1 MLPLAM
7 QAQGKRYYVTKEAEK
22 VTEQGD
28 GSSWSTAMTLQQA
41 IDRAEAG
48 DEIWVKGYEAAGGEN
63 SYVVPDQ
70 NGFTLKSGVSL
81 YGGFS
86 GKEQTVND
94 REVIDKK
101 AYRMKYRT
109 VLTGDINRND
119 AVKDASLIFPG
130 NATRGDNARH
140 VLTLN
145 LEPTQTSGNN
155 NTLPTVVNGVTI
167 ARGHYSGDGGVGA
180 GIYVMGDNS
189 GGGIYRIERCFFIE
203 NYANQGGALY
213 VSNTV
218 KNVNGQECL
227 IDRCGFFNNAAG
239 ERAVAENQGGAVWL
253 AGAGTIVNTAIFNN
267 ENGGVRL
274 ENRAARVVNSTI
286 VRNTGSG
293 ADGSEAYVYNTVIWG
308 NSLLSTSDNVKP
320 GFDHCAYP
328 EANPGGTDGQ
338 GNVYLAAKNN
348 EDGGPHFSSP
358 SLKTGF
364 DTDYDILHS
373 LYPLWTWE
381 PMEATPLVD
390 AGNDGAYAAGTYGS
404 VDLNGDRRQQG
415 TIDIGAFEYQP
426 VAAGRIRYVMQG
438 GTGDGT
444 SWTNASGDIQRM
456 IDELADN
463 NPGGLPGEV
472 WIAAGEYE
480 PQTQLISNAS
490 YSASFRM
497 RDGISVYG
505 GFAGGETSKTA
516 RTMKTKPEGEE
527 AMPWEFEHTTVLKA
541 AYYDRKNLTLNGNKW
556 TLTSDSRHVVWFA
569 PMQDED
575 PFTQVTTLDGVT
587 IMGGYAQGGTGLDD
601 FYTDRGAGVYMDGE
615 NAYLT
620 NCTVTENN
628 ATGNGGGVYL
638 RNGRVQSSLI
648 YNNNSDQ
655 NGGGVYVDDQGLVH
669 RSMLANNSA
678 RNGAGVYLDNSDEA
692 QLLPEYLILSTCVV
706 SNNTAS
712 GNGAV
717 YCNQGGVLL
726 QNTIVNNKCV
736 TATDLTDP
744 NASQTGG
751 VYINYYALV
760 INSVLWNNIMQST
773 GTNIPMYAKN
783 PDANRVRFLYNAM
796 SGVNNAVWNDIRQE
810 QTLSL
815 VDENKGGEN
824 TIGPR
829 FEEPAQGSEFG
840 STFLESAVGILALL
854 GSSDNFQA
862 RTVSYFW
869 KPINGS
875 NLWAR
880 GMALGQLPTEVVLAP
895 EIDIAGG
902 LFAQKPA
909 VGAFHVERSQIVP
922 ALEDGNTLVVYV
934 DAACTE
940 PEHHGSS
947 WATAYR
953 SLNDAIAFF
962 AGLATGSETF
972 TGNGT
977 EQSDD
982 DYGRHTVD
990 ASTKF
995 EIRVLEGN
1003 LWPRYAFVNEDP
1015 KTATLDILAM
1025 PGDRQLRIV
1034 GGYPEEIK
1042 TDAAAQRDPLN
1053 HRSQLNGNTG
1063 GSTLEDG
1070 LYHVVTVEPGAR
1082 VVLDGFHI
1090 INGYAAGTATLQYGA
1105 GMFVRQDATVTA
1117 ANCIF
1122 ENNTAATGA
1131 AIYAADAASLTLQNC
1146 VVNNNTNTDASA
1158 PVIQTA
1164 QSGNLVMQH
1173 VTVVNNVGAAPATMG
1188 STSFSAGNVNALENG
1203 TTDGMN
1209 NNLTLAT
1216 TDETGAKNF
1225 ANPTN
1230 KAGATLGFDTY
1241 LGGYSSFRPL
1251 TSSAEA
1257 GNNIINQASGTD
1269 VTAIPTDITAIN
1281 DRDLGGVPDL
1291 GAYEADLPKAG
1302 RIYYVRTNGSD
1313 NNNGLS
1319 WGTAFATVRKAVET
1333 ANDGIIINGEKP
1345 QVWVA
1350 AGTYAQS
1357 PKTGSDNC
1365 FEILDGV
1372 NVYGA
1377 FPKTGN
1383 PGMDDRHP
1391 FISDY
1396 VYNNYAGT
1404 YSPDDYETILTHSST
1419 SGNRRVLGQAD
1430 EYNPVRFGGSEPSYR
1445 YEQVGE
1451 GEGNYIYRENA
1462 EYKHV
1467 GSGKGD
1473 YYLSANGGEYVPA
1486 SKELCDYLRAETA
1499 GYYETTSKT
1508 LTHKYVAN
1516 YERSASS
1523 GGFRPQTKNFVY
1535 VGSGKGEYRIY
1546 TSWGRTLY
1554 EERSGGGYSEFT
1566 GAGYY
1571 EATQDVATH
1580 AYCQVGEYI
1589 KVNKGQGNLILTTKG
1604 YNNVGSGYGDYQLL
1618 AAGYVEVP
1626 MGEGNYI
1633 RTADGVFTYGAT
1645 WDGFTLYNGYL
1656 DSDDLK
1662 YINSS
1667 YARDGGA
1674 GARIFTGVTL
1684 SNCIVTGNKND
1695 ASTTGNYTSAT
1706 QTRGGG
1712 VYCDEGTLVNCYIIN
1727 NTLGKSQQYTSY
1739 GGGCYMFSGTAYN
1752 CVISENKT
1760 NGYHTDGAGIFIE
1773 NAEFYNNTIVKNTSN
1788 GTARGNGGICIWT
1801 SGPSSQLT
1809 IYNCIVLGN
1818 SALTGDMI
1826 GSGDIAVSSNG
1837 GYINC
1842 NYSITSNVTNASRN
1856 NGAITYN
1863 NSVVKSTSIFT
1874 DYNNG
1879 NYRLGSMDGV
1889 NMGIDEP
1896 VVNGK
1901 TINLA
1906 DYTDMD
1912 FTDRIKDCRVD
1923 AGAYERNN
1931 ADNVAPENQNGR
1943 YVYYVTWNG
1952 AGSMVANSLANAACA
1967 EKLQIVLDAAGEQKK
1982 NNPSA
1987 EVVVKVAGYED
1998 FVYHANTLAN
2008 VNDPMSYS
2016 YTVPYGVVLEG
2027 GYSDQDNNWNDDGSR
2042 NAMERPTK
2050 LSAVYEG
2057 TTTTQ
2062 AVNGYHAVTFGGK
2075 PDNWQGD
2082 AQTVIDGVWLVDGS
2096 ATSMAGAGSDNTRGG
2111 GAIVPAGAHVRN
2123 CVVTGNAAVEGG
2135 GLYLMPGATVSGTLV
2150 YGNSA
2155 DNGAGVYADNTDLD
2169 VDTGGN
2175 RSHIIS
2181 CTIAGNEAA
2190 DGGGGLY
2197 LEDGASMQVNTVV
2210 WGNTAPTGN
2219 NVSGVTGQPFADTR
2233 LARVYNITGKTEFYP
2248 FNNCFIESMELPSDF
2263 INTSMQSDADV
2274 YFADVDDEHIDYRL
2288 KELSPLIKHGMDD
2301 KYFDGFISE
2310 FNIAESDMEG
2320 RPRYEDV
2327 GKLDAGAFAYSG
2339 GILPDELF
2347 TRIFVSQGTNVK
2359 LSDGAKMLDYLGR
2372 SFYTS
2377 FPTLEDALAYIRK
2390 MRENGTDGANDDTP
2404 FEILV
2409 ARGTY
2414 KPTNMRTDAASGVAH
2429 DQRLYS
2435 FVVPQN
2441 VSIYGGFEGNENYS
2455 SDDQLTSIPAEE
2467 GNLEIKYDENINN
2480 LLSKRTFSDFNGNGI
2495 EEPWELEQQTILSGA
2510 INASATARNVY
2521 HVLFTND
2528 TDATHGVV
2536 LDGLTV
2542 MDGETYHE
2550 MSNASEQNE
2559 AGRGGGLYSNG
2570 VGYTISRCRFLNNFG
2585 VRGGAVFMRD
2595 ARLNVIGSMFA
2606 GNGTVDNYT
2615 TAVQYQTPRGGAIF
2629 LSGVSSEKSD
2639 AALFAVNSLFVNN
2652 ETAGEGGAI
2661 GTNYA
2666 EGIVTN
2672 YDPVINLMNCT
2683 FARNK
2688 AKTNAVI
2695 YNHNGKSKMT
2705 NTLLWGNESETYDG
2719 ETDTQHFIISH
2730 SASDYNYGKLFGG
2743 TDGKPGSTAGDG
2755 NILLSETNNDTFGPR
2770 FTSPST
2776 TAGVAGNS
2784 STNLWNPAAISVV
2797 TDKGDGLNPDD
2808 NNNNTEDA
2816 YTEWFT
2822 ESNTGLTDY
2831 AKTYM
2836 NGSYDRYS
2844 GPLNYD
2850 ENGNLIIKRTIDI
2863 GVYEYQYESNFQN
2876 MVAIYV
2882 ATEEA
2887 GRKDGSDWA
2896 NATSDLRG
2904 AIVGASNP
2912 KQNGGDRT
2920 IYVRDGVYE
2929 LDRLSGGAAFTAN
2942 ITDNASINWNG
2953 LTIKGSCTGVGLG
2966 DEAQQ
2971 DFSNQSVIRNHAAT
2985 TTNQLMAVRAN
2996 SGKYVRIEGF
3006 TFINES
3012 YGGTGIDATTND
3024 ANSTFILANS
3034 ALRQTAT
3041 GVNISGNTGS
3051 VLIYNTLFAD
3061 GRTGL
3066 NVPSGAGN
3074 VTLVNTTFAN
3084 NSVADMNDGL
3094 SNVYNS
3100 VSWKNTAQNMQET
3113 EGHSNKVFT
3122 FTGEATDNNADIQNG
3137 PNFVDPLNTD
3147 ASLRDY
3153 HIRPSLTLL
3162 NKGDNAL
3169 YAKHVLNDGDAS
3181 LANEKD
3187 LGNNARVTD
3196 TDTSIDIGAYE
3207 YEAPLQPI
3215 VYVRADLSIQ
3225 NPDGKSWDT
3234 ALGDLQGAADL
3245 ASIYA
3250 HDDEEKTG
3258 YVFVDRSVKDADL
3271 RITLPRTK
3279 VYGGMN
3285 RETSDVDYDENGTI
3299 DNNKVKQVV
3308 DDLLNERAGLIE
3320 RTSTYRSTLRDV
3332 TVNAEGSVVDGF
3344 EVNGS
3349 AAVNNGYLSTSVVK
3363 GNVTGE
3369 DGGILYNSL
3378 VYGNVSGVKTV
3389 NVTATASADGTADGT
3404 IDAAKGNANNR
3415 AGVTETNTYVT
3426 SDDWKYQLMETSEDI
3441 DGGTLQDLNLKPYT
3455 DMVGHSRDIAGNKRI
3470 RDGVDNGC
3478 FETWNITADAS
3489 VTDTDYP
3496 HGQSVVYVRAGSGT
3510 DAEGAELT
3518 VEGAELT
3525 VEKKYTESSPFN
3537 PGVLLLEHRAG
3548 LRVVGN
3554 GEDDGGAYGDDG
3566 NNVGLSYVIVER
3578 SVPEGKVD
3586 MAYVPFNA
3594 TIQANGVTLKRY
3606 DAAKRAGYDYTFN
3619 GTDGAWTD
3627 FAGTSYTYGDK
3638 ERYGLLLDNTAGGNI
3653 AHVRFVGKGDDRST
3667 YVYREGKGMVKNII
3681 LKKESYSDPWLTPSD
3696 AGKKFTHKENMSWN
3710 LFGSPYL
3717 CAMNY
3722 DDMEYG
3728 RVIYGY
3734 QNDNYYVTVNTDV
3747 ETTPVGHIPAG
3758 DAVFTQTATLKDYE
3772 TFGVSPRGGEKSG
3785 EAYENKAEVKLS
3797 VARTGETRAADG
3809 GEAQADV
3816 LQLGAVEPAEARTDF
3831 DMGADGVKWMADG
3844 VAQIYAVQG
3853 GGRYSLL
3860 SAVNV
3865 EGKVAVG
3872 VSVPEAGMYTIAVPD
3887 DCLADGYETVVL
3899 EDNVAHKTVD
3909 LLEGG
3914 YDFTTAVPG
3923 DIEGRFAVSFNRMVD
3938 DGRNEGIR
3946 AYSAQPGMVRVE
3958 GVEAGDRIS
3967 VYSADGIMVAQRV
3980 AASSA
3985 EDISA
3990 SVAAVAVVKV
4000 ERDGKTVKTVK
4011 LKIKN

>member
-109 VLTGDINRND
+109 VLTGDIGRD
-119 AVKDASLIFPG
+119 DSVKDASLIFPG
-130 NATRGDNARH
+130 NATRGDNALH

-145 LEPTQTSGNN
+145 LEPTPQSGNN

-180 GIYVMGDNS
+180 GIYVTGDNS

-267 ENGGVRL
+267 DNGGVL
-274 ENRAARVVNSTI
+274 LGSNAAKVVNSTI
-286 VRNTGSG
+286 ARNTGSG

-308 NSLLSTSDNVKP
+308 NSLLTSTDQTRP

-328 EANPGGTDGQ
+328 EANAEGEPAN

-426 VAAGRIRYVMQG
+426 VAAGRIRYVKQG

-505 GFAGGETSKTA
+505 GFAGGEASKTE
-516 RTMKTKPEGEE
+516 RTMKQKATGEE

-773 GTNIPMYAKN
+773 DTNIPMYAKN
-783 PDANRVRFLYNAM
+783 PAANRVRFLYNAM

-815 VDENKGGEN
+815 VDKNKGGEN

-840 STFLESAVGILALL
+840 STSLENAVGILALL

-962 AGLATGSETF
+962 AGLTDQSSITIFNNGNEQAGWTGFNNIT
-972 TGNGT
+972 NL
-977 EQSDD
+977 
-982 DYGRHTVD
+982 
-990 ASTKF
+990 

-1105 GMFVRQDATVTA
+1105 GMFVRQGATVTA

-1164 QSGNLVMQH
+1164 QDASLTMQH
-1173 VTVVNNVGAAPATMG
+1173 VTVVNNVGAAPENNSLYA
-1188 STSFSAGNVNALENG
+1188 TSFSAGNVNAPENG
-1203 TTDGMN
+1203 TTGGMN
-1209 NNLTLAT
+1209 NTLTLAT
-1216 TDETGAKNF
+1216 IGETGAKNF

-1257 GNNIINQASGTD
+1257 GNNIINQASGTSASL
-1269 VTAIPTDITAIN
+1269 TTDITVVNA
-1281 DRDLGGVPDL
+1281 RDLGGVPDL

-1302 RIYYVRTNGSD
+1302 EVIYVTPTGSGTKDGSSWNNAIAGNTVYDVESSSITNIPTSDTRYAGFYDVNSRPYGEKSNASKLFFDYLDEDDMSQANVTYSTRTIDGVTHITSITGIDIKNERKEQYVS
-1313 NNNGLS
+1313 GLQY
-1319 WGTAFATVRKAVET
+1319 AVEKAAVKAAQT
-1333 ANDGIIINGEKP
+1333 GKNA

-1350 AGTYAQS
+1350 GGTYTDWKGFVIRDRVDVLGGF
-1357 PKTGSDNC
+1357 PNEGKP
-1365 FEILDGV
+1365 
-1372 NVYGA
+1372 GA
-1377 FPKTGN
+1377 
-1383 PGMDDRHP
+1383 DDRHP
-1391 FISDY
+1391 LLSGYIPANKRDASLDK
-1396 VYNNYAGT
+1396 T
-1404 YSPDDYETILTHSST
+1404 KYETIIQVSSEKPYIENNDGSYSANNLPGRVRKHVLFQPDVCLPT
-1419 SGNRRVLGQAD
+1419 LSPSGRESYSHVWSVDGGYWPWGSESWDALEERTNSINVDDNLSNTYRYNRPSGYQNGKYV
-1430 EYNPVRFGGSEPSYR
+1430 EYN
-1445 YEQVGE
+1445 
-1451 GEGNYIYRENA
+1451 
-1462 EYKHV
+1462 
-1467 GSGKGD
+1467 
-1473 YYLSANGGEYVPA
+1473 
-1486 SKELCDYLRAETA
+1486 
-1499 GYYETTSKT
+1499 
-1508 LTHKYVAN
+1508 
-1516 YERSASS
+1516 
-1523 GGFRPQTKNFVY
+1523 
-1535 VGSGKGEYRIY
+1535 
-1546 TSWGRTLY
+1546 
-1554 EERSGGGYSEFT
+1554 
-1566 GAGYY
+1566 
-1571 EATQDVATH
+1571 
-1580 AYCQVGEYI
+1580 
-1589 KVNKGQGNLILTTKG
+1589 
-1604 YNNVGSGYGDYQLL
+1604 
-1618 AAGYVEVP
+1618 
-1626 MGEGNYI
+1626 
-1633 RTADGVFTYGAT
+1633 GAT
-1645 WDGFTLYNGYL
+1645 WDGFTIRHGYL
-1656 DSDDLK
+1656 T
-1662 YINSS
+1662 S
-1667 YARDGGA
+1667 YSANRDGGA
-1674 GARIFTGVTL
+1674 GVRMFRGVTL
-1684 SNCIVTGNKND
+1684 RNCVVADNYINYYGERNSGSAGMGAGIYSDGSNSYIINCFVLNNVNNNPNSSGGGANLMVGTSYNSVFAN
-1695 ASTTGNYTSAT
+1695 NYSEKD
-1706 QTRGGG
+1706 GGG
-1712 VYCDEGTLVNCYIIN
+1712 VFL
-1727 NTLGKSQQYTSY
+1727 
-1739 GGGCYMFSGTAYN
+1739 
-1752 CVISENKT
+1752 
-1760 NGYHTDGAGIFIE
+1760 E
-1773 NAEFYNNTIVKNTSN
+1773 NAHFYNNTVAYNTI
-1788 GTARGNGGICIWT
+1788 GWGNGGGIRQWT
-1801 SGPSSQLT
+1801 RDRGDGLEQEMLLFNT
-1809 IYNCIVLGN
+1809 ILYGNNKDAIYSEKFTEGSNCYIQTAQNL
-1818 SALTGDMI
+1818 
-1826 GSGDIAVSSNG
+1826 SN
-1837 GYINC
+1837 NL
-1842 NYSITSNVTNASRN
+1842 AS
-1856 NGAITYN
+1856 
-1863 NSVVKSTSIFT
+1863 KFT
-1874 DYNNG
+1874 DTQIGQNLSSPFASANAQTEN
-1879 NYRLGSMDGV
+1879 NYRLST
-1889 NMGIDEP
+1889 NAAYC
-1896 VVNGK
+1896 
-1901 TINLA
+1901 INKGTEEYSLPE
-1906 DYTDMD
+1906 TDVD
-1912 FTDRIKDCRVD
+1912 FTARIKDCAVD
-1923 AGAYERNN
+1923 IGAYEL
-1931 ADNVAPENQNGR
+1931 DNRANTVPQTVGNQR
-1943 YVYYVTWNG
+1943 IYYVTQNG
-1952 AGSMVANSLANAACA
+1952 AGTANASSLDNAACA
-1967 EKLQIVLDAAGEQKK
+1967 EKLQIVLDAAGELKK

-2057 TTTTQ
+2057 TATTQ
-2062 AVNGYHAVTFGGK
+2062 AVNGYHAVTFGNK
-2075 PDNWQGD
+2075 PEGWTGTGENAD

-2096 ATSMAGAGSDNTRGG
+2096 ATSMAGGGDDTRGG
-2111 GAIVPAGAHVRN
+2111 GAIVPAWGHVRN
-2123 CVVTGNAAVEGG
+2123 CVVTGNAAVDGG

-2150 YGNSA
+2150 YGNTA
-2155 DNGAGVYADNTDLD
+2155 TGNGAGIYAENDGAGDDN
-2169 VDTGGN
+2169 
-2175 RSHIIS
+2175 RAHIIS

-2219 NVSGVTGQPFADTR
+2219 NVSGVTGQPFVDTR

-2274 YFADVDDEHIDYRL
+2274 YFADVDDTHSDYRL

-2301 KYFDGFISE
+2301 KYFYGFVSE
-2310 FNIAESDMEG
+2310 FNIAENDMEG

-2339 GILPDELF
+2339 GILPDKLF

-2359 LSDGAKMLDYLGR
+2359 LRDGEKMLDYLGR

-2390 MRENGTDGANDDTP
+2390 MREKGTDGADDDTP

-2414 KPTNMRTDAASGVAH
+2414 KPTNMRTDAAQGVAH

-2441 VSIYGGFEGNENYS
+2441 VSIYGGFEGNGSVENYS
-2455 SDDQLTSIPAEE
+2455 SDDQLTYIPAEE
-2467 GNLEIKYDENINN
+2467 GDLEIKYDENINN

-2521 HVLFTND
+2521 HVLLTND
-2528 TDATHGVV
+2528 TDAAHGVV

-2615 TAVQYQTPRGGAIF
+2615 TAQYQTPRGGAIF

-2666 EGIVTN
+2666 ESVVTN

-2797 TDKGDGLNPDD
+2797 TDKGDGV
-2808 NNNNTEDA
+2808 DA
-2816 YTEWFT
+2816 VNGGISGAYDSWFG
-2822 ESNTGLTDY
+2822 EQSLDGYKYGVDY
-2831 AKTYM
+2831 M
-2836 NGSYDRYS
+2836 GSGYNRYS
-2844 GPLNYD
+2844 GPLDD
-2850 ENGNLIIKRTIDI
+2850 EGNPDDKPIDI
-2863 GVYEYQYESNFQN
+2863 GLYEYQYKNNFQT
-2876 MVAIYV
+2876 MKAIYV
-2882 ATEEA
+2882 ATDE
-2887 GRKDGSDWA
+2887 GDGDGSGRDWA

-2904 AIVGASNP
+2904 AIAGASNP
-2912 KQNGGDRT
+2912 LDEPGART

-2929 LDRLSGGAAFTAN
+2929 LDRLSGGTAFTAN
-2942 ITDNASINWNG
+2942 LSNSDLSDG

-3061 GRTGL
+3061 GGTGL
-3066 NVPSGAGN
+3066 NVQSGADN

-3084 NSVADMNDGL
+3084 NSVADMNTGL

-3100 VSWKNTAQNMQET
+3100 VSWNNIAHNMQET

-3122 FTGEATDNNADIQNG
+3122 FKGEATDNNADIQNG
-3137 PNFVDPLNTD
+3137 PNFVDPLNAD
-3147 ASLRDY
+3147 VSLRDY

-3162 NKGDNAL
+3162 NKGNNAL
-3169 YAKHVLNDGDAS
+3169 YAQHVLNGRDAS

-3187 LGNNARVTD
+3187 LGNNARV

-3215 VYVRADLSIQ
+3215 VYVRAGLSIQ

-3250 HDDEEKTG
+3250 HDDEKKTG

-3285 RETSDVDYDENGTI
+3285 RERSDVDYDENGTI

-3349 AAVNNGYLSTSVVK
+3349 AAVNNGYLSTSVVN
-3363 GNVTGE
+3363 GNVTGAH
-3369 DGGILYNSL
+3369 DGILYNSL
-3378 VYGNVSGVKTV
+3378 VYGNVSDVKAV
-3389 NVTATASADGTADGT
+3389 NVTATASADGTATGT
-3404 IDAAKGNANNR
+3404 IAEATGNANNR

-3426 SDDWKYQLMETSEDI
+3426 SDDWKYQLMETSGDI
-3441 DGGTLQDLNLKPYT
+3441 DGGTLQDLKPYT

-3470 RDGVDNGC
+3470 RDKVDNGC

-3518 VEGAELT
+3518 VE
-3525 VEKKYTESSPFN
+3525 KKYTESSPFN

-3548 LRVVGN
+3548 LRVKGN
-3554 GEDDGGAYGDDG
+3554 GEADGDTYGDDG
-3566 NNVGLSYVIVER
+3566 NNVGLSYVIMER
-3578 SVPEGKVD
+3578 DVPVNGVD
-3586 MAYVPFNA
+3586 MAFAPFNA

-3722 DDMEYG
+3722 SDLQYG
-3728 RVIYGY
+3728 RVLYGY
-3734 QNDNYYVTVNTDV
+3734 KDGYQTVKTYGDYGAIV
-3747 ETTPVGHIPAG
+3747 DGHIPAG
-3758 DAVFTQTATLKDYE
+3758 SAVFTQTATLRDEEIFTVKQPS
-3772 TFGVSPRGGEKSG
+3772 GSKSG
-3785 EAYENKAEVKLS
+3785 DAFAKMSPLS
-3797 VARTGETRAADG
+3797 VAVYPAGTVADNG
-3809 GEAQADV
+3809 VTPDI
-3816 LQLGAVEPAEARTDF
+3816 LQLEAVAASEARNEF
-3831 DMGADGVKWMADG
+3831 DMSADGVKWMAG
-3844 VAQIYAVQG
+3844 GEAQIYATRS

-3860 SAVNV
+3860 SAVSID
-3865 EGKVAVG
+3865 GKVAVG
-3872 VSVPEAGMYTIAVPD
+3872 VTVPEPGMYTIAVPD
-3887 DCLADGYETVVL
+3887 DCMAEDYETVVL
-3899 EDNVAHKTVD
+3899 EDAVTGRTVD

-3914 YDFTTAVPG
+3914 YDFTTVEEG
-3923 DIEGRFAVSFNRMVD
+3923 DIIGRFNISFNRKAAA
-3938 DGRNEGIR
+3938 GRRHPRLLHG
-3946 AYSAQPGMVRVE
+3946 
-3958 GVEAGDRIS
+3958 
-3967 VYSADGIMVAQRV
+3967 
-3980 AASSA
+3980 
-3985 EDISA
+3985 
-3990 SVAAVAVVKV
+3990 
-4000 ERDGKTVKTVK
+4000 
-4011 LKIKN
+4011 

>member
-1 MLPLAM
+1 MTKTLRALYILAAFAMLPLAM

-22 VTEQGD
+22 AQTQGD

-41 IDRAEAG
+41 IGTATAG
-48 DEIWVKGYEAAGGEN
+48 DEIWVKGYEAAGGGN
-63 SYVVPDQ
+63 SYVVPE
-70 NGFTLKSGVSL
+70 GGYTLKSGVSL

-86 GKEQTVND
+86 GEDGNTIDN

-109 VLTGDINRND
+109 VLTGDINRD
-119 AVKDASLIFPG
+119 DSVKGASLIFPG
-130 NATRGDNARH
+130 NATRGDNAKH

-145 LEPTQTSGNN
+145 LEPTSQSGNN

-167 ARGHYSGDGGVGA
+167 ARGHYPGDGGVGA
-180 GIYVMGDNS
+180 GIYVTGDNS
-189 GGGIYRIERCFFIE
+189 RGGIYRIERCFFIE

-227 IDRCGFFNNAAG
+227 IDRCGFLNNAAG

-286 VRNTGSG
+286 ARNTGSG

-426 VAAGRIRYVMQG
+426 VAAGRIRYVKQG

-456 IDELADN
+456 IDDLADN
-463 NPGGLPGEV
+463 NPGGQPGEV
-472 WIAAGEYE
+472 WIAEGEYE

-505 GFAGGETSKTA
+505 GFAGGEASKTE
-516 RTMKTKPEGEE
+516 RKLKTKPEGEE
-527 AMPWEFEHTTVLKA
+527 VMPWEFEHTTVLKA

-587 IMGGYAQGGTGLDD
+587 IMGGYAQGNTGLDD

-615 NAYLT
+615 NAHLT

-692 QLLPEYLILSTCVV
+692 QLLPEYLMLSTCVV

-840 STFLESAVGILALL
+840 YTTLESAVGILASL

-1063 GSTLEDG
+1063 GSALEDG

-1131 AIYAADAASLTLQNC
+1131 AIYAADAAILTLQNC
-1146 VVNNNTNTDASA
+1146 VVNNNTNTDVSA

-1188 STSFSAGNVNALENG
+1188 STSFSAGNTSGNS
-1203 TTDGMN
+1203 
-1209 NNLTLAT
+1209 LTSIETIDEKGAT
-1216 TDETGAKNF
+1216 NF

-1230 KAGATLGFDTY
+1230 GKGATLGFDTY

-1404 YSPDDYETILTHSST
+1404 YSPDDYETILTPSST
-1419 SGNRRVLGQAD
+1419 SGNRRVLGQED

-1451 GEGNYIYRENA
+1451 
-1462 EYKHV
+1462 
-1467 GSGKGD
+1467 
-1473 YYLSANGGEYVPA
+1473 
-1486 SKELCDYLRAETA
+1486 
-1499 GYYETTSKT
+1499 
-1508 LTHKYVAN
+1508 
-1516 YERSASS
+1516 
-1523 GGFRPQTKNFVY
+1523 
-1535 VGSGKGEYRIY
+1535 
-1546 TSWGRTLY
+1546 
-1554 EERSGGGYSEFT
+1554 
-1566 GAGYY
+1566 
-1571 EATQDVATH
+1571 
-1580 AYCQVGEYI
+1580 
-1589 KVNKGQGNLILTTKG
+1589 
-1604 YNNVGSGYGDYQLL
+1604 
-1618 AAGYVEVP
+1618 
-1626 MGEGNYI
+1626 GEGNYI

-1656 DSDDLK
+1656 DSDDLQ

-1695 ASTTGNYTSAT
+1695 ASKTGNSIYAT

-1788 GTARGNGGICIWT
+1788 GTVRGNGGICIWT

-1818 SALTGDMI
+1818 SALTGNMI

-1952 AGSMVANSLANAACA
+1952 AESMVANSLANAACA

-2062 AVNGYHAVTFGGK
+2062 AVNGYHAVTFGNK
-2075 PDNWQGD
+2075 PEGWTGTGENAD

-2096 ATSMAGAGSDNTRGG
+2096 ATSMAGGGDDTRGG
-2111 GAIVPAGAHVRN
+2111 GAIVPAWGHVRN
-2123 CVVTGNAAVEGG
+2123 CVVTGNAAVDGG

-2150 YGNSA
+2150 YGNTA
-2155 DNGAGVYADNTDLD
+2155 TGNGAGIYADNENVTD
-2169 VDTGGN
+2169 GS
-2175 RSHIIS
+2175 RSHVIS
-2181 CTIAGNEAA
+2181 CTIADNTASGS
-2190 DGGGGLY
+2190 GGGLY

-2274 YFADVDDEHIDYRL
+2274 YFADVDDEHSDYRL

-2301 KYFDGFISE
+2301 KYFDDFVSE
-2310 FNIAESDMEG
+2310 FNVAAADMQGTERNEG
-2320 RPRYEDV
+2320 V

-2339 GILPDELF
+2339 GILPDKLF

-2359 LSDGAKMLDYLGR
+2359 LSEGKDMLDYLGR

-2390 MRENGTDGANDDTP
+2390 MRENRTDGANYDTP

-2455 SDDQLTSIPAEE
+2455 SDDQLPYIPAEE
-2467 GNLEIKYDENINN
+2467 GDLEITYDENINN

-2521 HVLFTND
+2521 HVLLTND
-2528 TDATHGVV
+2528 TDATHGIV

-2542 MDGETYHE
+2542 MDGETYHK

-2730 SASDYNYGKLFGG
+2730 SASDYNYGNLFGG

-2797 TDKGDGLNPDD
+2797 TDKGDGV
-2808 NNNNTEDA
+2808 DA
-2816 YTEWFT
+2816 VNGGISGAYDSWFG
-2822 ESNTGLTDY
+2822 EQSLDGYKYGVDY
-2831 AKTYM
+2831 M
-2836 NGSYDRYS
+2836 GSGYNRYS
-2844 GPLNYD
+2844 GPLDD
-2850 ENGNLIIKRTIDI
+2850 EGNPDDKPIDI
-2863 GVYEYQYESNFQN
+2863 GLYEYQYKNNFQT
-2876 MVAIYV
+2876 MKAIYV
-2882 ATEEA
+2882 ATDE
-2887 GRKDGSDWA
+2887 GDGDGSGRDWA

-2904 AIVGASNP
+2904 AIAGASNP
-2912 KQNGGDRT
+2912 LDEPGART

-2929 LDRLSGGAAFTAN
+2929 LERLSGGTAFTAN
-2942 ITDNASINWNG
+2942 LSGSDLYGG

-2971 DFSNQSVIRNHAAT
+2971 DFSNQSIIRNYEGT
-2985 TTNQLMAVRAN
+2985 TTGQLLSVRAN
-2996 SGKYVRIEGF
+2996 SDKYVRIEGF

-3012 YGGTGIDATTND
+3012 GKGIDASTN
-3024 ANSTFILANS
+3024 SVGSKFTLANS
-3034 ALRQTAT
+3034 ALRMSET
-3041 GVNISGNTGS
+3041 GVDITGNKGS
-3051 VLIYNTLFAD
+3051 VLMYNTLFAD
-3061 GRTGL
+3061 CVTGL
-3066 NVPSGAGN
+3066 NFADNASRADK

-3084 NSVADMNDGL
+3084 NTAADMNQG
-3094 SNVYNS
+3094 SANVYNS
-3100 VSWKNTAQNMQET
+3100 VSWNNKVQNMPGT
-3113 EGHSNKVFT
+3113 EGNNNKVFA
-3122 FTGEATDNNADIQNG
+3122 FDGDASANNTDIENG
-3137 PNFVDPLNTD
+3137 PNFVDPLND
-3147 ASLRDY
+3147 DKSLRDY

-3162 NKGDNAL
+3162 NTGEKKYYITQVLGDG
-3169 YAKHVLNDGDAS
+3169 NDDLLES
-3181 LANEKD
+3181 ERD

-3196 TDTSIDIGAYE
+3196 TGIDIGAYE

-3215 VYVRADLSIQ
+3215 VYVKAGLNIA

-3285 RETSDVDYDENGTI
+3285 RETSDVVYDENGTI
-3299 DNNKVKQVV
+3299 DNDKVEQVV
-3308 DDLLNERAGLIE
+3308 DYLLNERAGLIE
-3320 RTSTYRSTLRDV
+3320 RTSTYRSTLNDV

-3344 EVNGS
+3344 EVNGR

-3363 GNVTGE
+3363 GNVTGA

-3378 VYGNVSGVKTV
+3378 VYGNISGVKAV

-3470 RDGVDNGC
+3470 RDKVDNGC

-3489 VTDTDYP
+3489 VTDDDYP

-3548 LRVVGN
+3548 LRVKGN
-3554 GEDDGGAYGDDG
+3554 GEADGDTYGDDG
-3566 NNVGLSYVIVER
+3566 NNVGLSYVIMER
-3578 SVPEGKVD
+3578 DVPVNGVD
-3586 MAYVPFNA
+3586 MAFAPFNA

-3734 QNDNYYVTVNTDV
+3734 QNDNYDNYVTVNTDV
-3747 ETTPVGHIPAG
+3747 ETTPAGHIPAG

-3785 EAYENKAEVKLS
+3785 AAYGSMAPVELS
-3797 VARTGETRAADG
+3797 ITRTGETRAADG

-3938 DGRNEGIR
+3938 DGCNEGIR

>member
-1 MLPLAM
+1 MTKTLRALYILAAFAMLPLAM

-28 GSSWSTAMTLQQA
+28 GSTWSTAMTLQQA
-41 IDRAEAG
+41 IGTAKAG

-119 AVKDASLIFPG
+119 AVKDANFIFPG
-130 NATRGDNARH
+130 NATRGDNAKH

-145 LEPTQTSGNN
+145 LEPTPQSGNN

-167 ARGHYSGDGGVGA
+167 ARGHYHGDGGVGA
-180 GIYVMGDNS
+180 GIYVTGDNS

-426 VAAGRIRYVMQG
+426 VAAGRIRYVTQG

-444 SWTNASGDIQRM
+444 SWINASGDIQRM

-505 GFAGGETSKTA
+505 GFAGGETSKTE
-516 RTMKTKPEGEE
+516 RTMKQKAPGEE

-569 PMQDED
+569 PMQGEAS
-575 PFTQVTTLDGVT
+575 FTQVTTLDGVT

-678 RNGAGVYLDNSDEA
+678 RNGAGVYLDNSDDKHA
-692 QLLPEYLILSTCVV
+692 LPDYLILSTCVV

-773 GTNIPMYAKN
+773 DTNIPMYAKN
-783 PDANRVRFLYNAM
+783 PAANRVRFLYNAM

-815 VDENKGGEN
+815 VDKNKGGEN

-840 STFLESAVGILALL
+840 STSLENAVGILALL

-962 AGLATGSETF
+962 AGLTDQSSITIFNNGNEQAGWTGFKDIT
-972 TGNGT
+972 NL
-977 EQSDD
+977 
-982 DYGRHTVD
+982 
-990 ASTKF
+990 

-1173 VTVVNNVGAAPATMG
+1173 VTVVNNVGAAPENNSLYA
-1188 STSFSAGNVNALENG
+1188 TSFSAGNVNAPENG
-1203 TTDGMN
+1203 TTGDMN
-1209 NNLTLAT
+1209 NTLTLAT
-1216 TDETGAKNF
+1216 IGETGAKNF

-1404 YSPDDYETILTHSST
+1404 YSPDDYETILTPSST
-1419 SGNRRVLGQAD
+1419 SGNRRVLGQED

-1451 GEGNYIYRENA
+1451 
-1462 EYKHV
+1462 
-1467 GSGKGD
+1467 
-1473 YYLSANGGEYVPA
+1473 
-1486 SKELCDYLRAETA
+1486 
-1499 GYYETTSKT
+1499 
-1508 LTHKYVAN
+1508 
-1516 YERSASS
+1516 
-1523 GGFRPQTKNFVY
+1523 
-1535 VGSGKGEYRIY
+1535 
-1546 TSWGRTLY
+1546 
-1554 EERSGGGYSEFT
+1554 
-1566 GAGYY
+1566 
-1571 EATQDVATH
+1571 
-1580 AYCQVGEYI
+1580 
-1589 KVNKGQGNLILTTKG
+1589 
-1604 YNNVGSGYGDYQLL
+1604 
-1618 AAGYVEVP
+1618 
-1626 MGEGNYI
+1626 GEGNYI

-1656 DSDDLK
+1656 DSDDLQ

-1695 ASTTGNYTSAT
+1695 ASKTGNSIYAT

-1788 GTARGNGGICIWT
+1788 GTERGNGGICIWT

-1982 NNPSA
+1982 NNPSE

-2008 VNDPMSYS
+2008 ANDPMSYS

-2027 GYSDQDNNWNDDGSR
+2027 GYSDQDDNWNDDGSR

-2050 LSAVYEG
+2050 LSAVYER
-2057 TTTTQ
+2057 TATTQ
-2062 AVNGYHAVTFGGK
+2062 AVNGYHAVTFGKK
-2075 PDNWQGD
+2075 PEEWIETGENAD

-2096 ATSMAGAGSDNTRGG
+2096 ATSMAGGGDDTRGG
-2111 GAIVPAGAHVRN
+2111 GAIVPAWGHVRN
-2123 CVVTGNAAVEGG
+2123 CVVTGNAAVDGG

-2150 YGNSA
+2150 YGNTA
-2155 DNGAGVYADNTDLD
+2155 TGNGAGIYAENDGAGDDN
-2169 VDTGGN
+2169 
-2175 RSHIIS
+2175 RAHIIS
-2181 CTIAGNEAA
+2181 CTIAGNEAT

-2219 NVSGVTGQPFADTR
+2219 NVSGVTSGQFADTR
-2233 LARVYNITGKTEFYP
+2233 LAAVYGIQNKTQFYP

-2274 YFADVDDEHIDYRL
+2274 YFADVDDTHSDYRL

-2301 KYFDGFISE
+2301 KYFDDFVSE
-2310 FNIAESDMEG
+2310 FNVAAADMQGTERNEG
-2320 RPRYEDV
+2320 V

-2339 GILPDELF
+2339 GILPDKLF

-2359 LSDGAKMLDYLGR
+2359 LRDGAKMLDYLGR

-2390 MRENGTDGANDDTP
+2390 MRENRTDGANDDTP

-2455 SDDQLTSIPAEE
+2455 SDDQLAYIPAEE
-2467 GNLEIKYDENINN
+2467 EDLNIEYDKNINN

-2521 HVLFTND
+2521 HVLLTND
-2528 TDATHGVV
+2528 TDATHGIV

-2542 MDGETYHE
+2542 MDGETYHK

-2606 GNGTVDNYT
+2606 GNGTVDNYYT
-2615 TAVQYQTPRGGAIF
+2615 TVQYQTPRGGAIF

-2730 SASDYNYGKLFGG
+2730 SASDYNYGNLFGG

-2797 TDKGDGLNPDD
+2797 TDKGDGV
-2808 NNNNTEDA
+2808 DA
-2816 YTEWFT
+2816 VNGGISGAYDSWFG
-2822 ESNTGLTDY
+2822 EQSLDGY
-2831 AKTYM
+2831 KYGVGYM
-2836 NGSYDRYS
+2836 GSGYNRYS
-2844 GPLNYD
+2844 GPLDD
-2850 ENGNLIIKRTIDI
+2850 EGNPDDKPIDI
-2863 GVYEYQYESNFQN
+2863 GLYEYQYKNNFQT
-2876 MVAIYV
+2876 MKAIYV
-2882 ATEEA
+2882 ATDE
-2887 GRKDGSDWA
+2887 GDGDGSGRDWA

-2904 AIVGASNP
+2904 AIAGASNP
-2912 KQNGGDRT
+2912 LDEPGART

-2929 LDRLSGGAAFTAN
+2929 LERLSGGTAFTAN
-2942 ITDNASINWNG
+2942 LSGSDLYGG

-2971 DFSNQSVIRNHAAT
+2971 DFSNQSIIRNYEGT
-2985 TTNQLMAVRAN
+2985 TTGQLLSVRAN
-2996 SGKYVRIEGF
+2996 SDKYVRIEGF

-3012 YGGTGIDATTND
+3012 GKGIDASTN
-3024 ANSTFILANS
+3024 SVGSKFTLANS
-3034 ALRQTAT
+3034 ALRMSET
-3041 GVNISGNTGS
+3041 GVDITGNKGS
-3051 VLIYNTLFAD
+3051 VLMYNTLFAD
-3061 GRTGL
+3061 CVTGL
-3066 NVPSGAGN
+3066 NFADNASRADK

-3084 NSVADMNDGL
+3084 NTAADMNQG
-3094 SNVYNS
+3094 SANVYNS
-3100 VSWKNTAQNMQET
+3100 VSWNNKVQNMPGT
-3113 EGHSNKVFT
+3113 EGNNNKVFA
-3122 FTGEATDNNADIQNG
+3122 FDGDASANNTDIENG
-3137 PNFVDPLNTD
+3137 PNFVDPLND
-3147 ASLRDY
+3147 DKSLRDY

-3162 NKGDNAL
+3162 NTGEKKYYITQVLGDG
-3169 YAKHVLNDGDAS
+3169 NDDLLES
-3181 LANEKD
+3181 ERD

-3196 TDTSIDIGAYE
+3196 TGIDIGAYE

-3215 VYVRADLSIQ
+3215 VYVKAGLNIA

-3250 HDDEEKTG
+3250 YGDEGKTG
-3258 YVFVDRSVKDADL
+3258 YVFVNRNVDNAGLQVR
-3271 RITLPRTK
+3271 LPRTK

-3285 RETSDVDYDENGTI
+3285 NETSEHEVYGEDGTI
-3299 DNNKVKQVV
+3299 YTDNVEPAVT
-3308 DDLLNERAGLIE
+3308 DLLNQRAGLIE
-3320 RTSTYRSTLRDV
+3320 RTDRSTLNSV
-3332 TVNAEGSVVDGF
+3332 TVKAVGSVVDGF
-3344 EVNGS
+3344 EVNGT
-3349 AAVNNGYLSTSVVK
+3349 ATINDGCLSTSLVK
-3363 GNVTGE
+3363 GNVTGAN
-3369 DGGILYNSL
+3369 GGILYNSL
-3378 VYGNVSGVKTV
+3378 VYGNVSGVQAV
-3389 NVTATASADGTADGT
+3389 NVTATGTV
-3404 IDAAKGNANNR
+3404 DAVTGNANNANNR

-3470 RDGVDNGC
+3470 RDKVDNGC

-3489 VTDTDYP
+3489 VTDDDYP

-3518 VEGAELT
+3518 VKKKYTELT
-3525 VEKKYTESSPFN
+3525 VKKKYTESSPFN

-3548 LRVVGN
+3548 LRVKGN
-3554 GEDDGGAYGDDG
+3554 GEADGDTYGDDG
-3566 NNVGLSYVIVER
+3566 NNVGLSYVIMER
-3578 SVPEGKVD
+3578 DVPVNGVD
-3586 MAYVPFNA
+3586 MAFAPFNA

-3734 QNDNYYVTVNTDV
+3734 QNDNYVTVNTDV
-3747 ETTPVGHIPAG
+3747 ETTPAGHIPAG

-3772 TFGVSPRGGEKSG
+3772 TFGVEPRSDEKSG
-3785 EAYENKAEVKLS
+3785 KAYGSMSPVELS
-3797 VARTGETRAADG
+3797 ITRTGETRSADG
-3809 GEAQADV
+3809 GAAQADV
-3816 LQLGAVEPAEARTDF
+3816 LQLGAVEPGMARTDF

>member
-7 QAQGKRYYVTKEAEK
+7 QAQGKRYYVTKEAET
-22 VTEQGD
+22 VQAQGD
-28 GSSWSTAMTLQQA
+28 GLSWSTAMTLKQA
-41 IDRAEAG
+41 IGTAKAG
-48 DEIWVKGYEAAGGEN
+48 DEIWVKGYEAAGGGN
-63 SYVVPDQ
+63 SYVVPE
-70 NGFTLKSGVSL
+70 GGYTLESGVSL

-86 GKEQTVND
+86 GEDGNTIDN

-109 VLTGDINRND
+109 VITGDIDRND
-119 AVKDASLIFPG
+119 IVKDASLIFPG
-130 NATRGDNARH
+130 NATRGNNARH

-145 LEPTQTSGNN
+145 LEPTPQSGNN

-167 ARGHYSGDGGVGA
+167 ARGHYHGDGGVGA
-180 GIYVMGDNS
+180 GIYVTGDNS
-189 GGGIYRIERCFFIE
+189 RGGIYRIERCFFIE

-239 ERAVAENQGGAVWL
+239 ERAVAENHGGAVWL

-267 ENGGVRL
+267 ENGGVCL
-274 ENRAARVVNSTI
+274 ENSAARVVNSTI
-286 VRNTGSG
+286 TRNTGSG

-308 NSLLSTSDNVKP
+308 NSLLTSTDKTRP

-328 EANPGGTDGQ
+328 EANAEGEPAN

-348 EDGGPHFSSP
+348 EDRGPHFSSP

-426 VAAGRIRYVMQG
+426 VAAGRIRYVKQG

-456 IDELADN
+456 IDDLADN
-463 NPGGLPGEV
+463 NPGGQPGEV

-505 GFAGGETSKTA
+505 GFAGGEASKTA

-527 AMPWEFEHTTVLKA
+527 VMPWEFEHTTVLKA

-783 PDANRVRFLYNAM
+783 PAANRVRFLYNAM

-840 STFLESAVGILALL
+840 STTLESAVGILALL

-1105 GMFVRQDATVTA
+1105 GMFVRQGATVTA

-1146 VVNNNTNTDASA
+1146 VVNNNTNTDTSA
-1158 PVIQTA
+1158 QVIQTA
-1164 QSGNLVMQH
+1164 QDESLTMQH
-1173 VTVVNNVGAAPATMG
+1173 VTVVNNVGAAPENNSLYA
-1188 STSFSAGNVNALENG
+1188 TSFSAGNVNAPENG
-1203 TTDGMN
+1203 TTGGMN
-1209 NNLTLAT
+1209 NTLTLAT
-1216 TDETGAKNF
+1216 IGETGAKNF

-1269 VTAIPTDITAIN
+1269 VTSIPTDITAIN

-1302 RIYYVRTNGSD
+1302 EVIYVTPTGSGTKDGSSWNNAIAGNTVYDVESSSITNIPTSDTRYAGFYDVNSRPYGEKSNASKLFFDYLDEDDMSQANVTYSTRTIDGVTHITSITGIDIKNERKEQYVS
-1313 NNNGLS
+1313 GLQY
-1319 WGTAFATVRKAVET
+1319 AVEKAAVKAAQT
-1333 ANDGIIINGEKP
+1333 GKNA

-1350 AGTYAQS
+1350 GGTYTDWKGFVIRDRVDVLGGF
-1357 PKTGSDNC
+1357 PNEGKP
-1365 FEILDGV
+1365 
-1372 NVYGA
+1372 GA
-1377 FPKTGN
+1377 
-1383 PGMDDRHP
+1383 DDRHP
-1391 FISDY
+1391 LLSGYIPANKRDASLDK
-1396 VYNNYAGT
+1396 T
-1404 YSPDDYETILTHSST
+1404 KYETIIQVSSEKPYIENNDGSYSANNLPGRVRKHVLFQPDVCLPT
-1419 SGNRRVLGQAD
+1419 LSPSGRESYSHVWSVNGGFWPWGNESWDALEEMTNSINVDDNLSNTYRYNRPSGNQNGKYV
-1430 EYNPVRFGGSEPSYR
+1430 EYN
-1445 YEQVGE
+1445 
-1451 GEGNYIYRENA
+1451 
-1462 EYKHV
+1462 
-1467 GSGKGD
+1467 
-1473 YYLSANGGEYVPA
+1473 
-1486 SKELCDYLRAETA
+1486 
-1499 GYYETTSKT
+1499 
-1508 LTHKYVAN
+1508 
-1516 YERSASS
+1516 
-1523 GGFRPQTKNFVY
+1523 
-1535 VGSGKGEYRIY
+1535 
-1546 TSWGRTLY
+1546 
-1554 EERSGGGYSEFT
+1554 
-1566 GAGYY
+1566 
-1571 EATQDVATH
+1571 
-1580 AYCQVGEYI
+1580 
-1589 KVNKGQGNLILTTKG
+1589 
-1604 YNNVGSGYGDYQLL
+1604 
-1618 AAGYVEVP
+1618 
-1626 MGEGNYI
+1626 
-1633 RTADGVFTYGAT
+1633 GAT
-1645 WDGFTLYNGYL
+1645 WDGFTIRHGYL
-1656 DSDDLK
+1656 T
-1662 YINSS
+1662 S
-1667 YARDGGA
+1667 YSANRDGGA
-1674 GARIFTGVTL
+1674 GVRMFRGVTL
-1684 SNCIVTGNKND
+1684 RNCVVADNYINYYGGRNTGSAGMGAGIYSDGSNSYIINCFVLNNVNNNPNSSGGGANLMVGTSYNSVFAN
-1695 ASTTGNYTSAT
+1695 NYSEKD
-1706 QTRGGG
+1706 GGG
-1712 VYCDEGTLVNCYIIN
+1712 VFL
-1727 NTLGKSQQYTSY
+1727 
-1739 GGGCYMFSGTAYN
+1739 
-1752 CVISENKT
+1752 
-1760 NGYHTDGAGIFIE
+1760 E
-1773 NAEFYNNTIVKNTSN
+1773 NAHFYNNTVAYNTI
-1788 GTARGNGGICIWT
+1788 GWGNGGGIRQWT
-1801 SGPSSQLT
+1801 RDRGDGLEQEMLLFNT
-1809 IYNCIVLGN
+1809 ILYGNNKDAIYSEKFTEGSNCYIQTAQNL
-1818 SALTGDMI
+1818 
-1826 GSGDIAVSSNG
+1826 SN
-1837 GYINC
+1837 NL
-1842 NYSITSNVTNASRN
+1842 AS
-1856 NGAITYN
+1856 
-1863 NSVVKSTSIFT
+1863 KFT
-1874 DYNNG
+1874 DTQIGQNLSSPFASANAQTEN
-1879 NYRLGSMDGV
+1879 NYRLST
-1889 NMGIDEP
+1889 NAAYC
-1896 VVNGK
+1896 
-1901 TINLA
+1901 INKGTEEYSLPE
-1906 DYTDMD
+1906 TDVD
-1912 FTDRIKDCRVD
+1912 FTARIKDCAVD
-1923 AGAYERNN
+1923 IGAYEL
-1931 ADNVAPENQNGR
+1931 DNRANTVPQTVGNQR
-1943 YVYYVTWNG
+1943 IYYVTQNG
-1952 AGSMVANSLANAACA
+1952 AGTANAGSLDNAACA

-2057 TTTTQ
+2057 TATTQ
-2062 AVNGYHAVTFGGK
+2062 AVNGYHAVTFGKK
-2075 PDNWQGD
+2075 PEEWTGTGENAD
-2082 AQTVIDGVWLVDGS
+2082 AQNVIDGVWLVDGS
-2096 ATSMAGAGSDNTRGG
+2096 ATSMAGGGDDTRGG
-2111 GAIVPAGAHVRN
+2111 GAIVPAWGHVRN
-2123 CVVTGNAAVEGG
+2123 CVVTGNAAVDGG

-2150 YGNSA
+2150 YGNTA
-2155 DNGAGVYADNTDLD
+2155 TGNGAGIYAENDGAGDDN
-2169 VDTGGN
+2169 
-2175 RSHIIS
+2175 RAHIIS

-2233 LARVYNITGKTEFYP
+2233 LASVYNITGKTQFYP

-2274 YFADVDDEHIDYRL
+2274 YFADVDDTHSDYRL

-2301 KYFDGFISE
+2301 KYFDGFVSE
-2310 FNIAESDMEG
+2310 FNIAESDMRGTLRNENI
-2320 RPRYEDV
+2320 

-2339 GILPDELF
+2339 GILPDKLF

-2359 LSDGAKMLDYLGR
+2359 LRDKEKMLDYLGR

-2390 MRENGTDGANDDTP
+2390 MRKDRIDGADDDTH

-2409 ARGTY
+2409 AHGTY
-2414 KPTNMRTDAASGVAH
+2414 KPTNMRTDAASGVAY

-2441 VSIYGGFEGNENYS
+2441 VSIYGGFTGEEKYVTPIDMQYGDNKVS
-2455 SDDQLTSIPAEE
+2455 SIPAE
-2467 GNLEIKYDENINN
+2467 GYTDINDVTTTLEAM
-2480 LLSKRTFSDFNGNGI
+2480 LSVRGFSDFNGNGI

-2521 HVLFTND
+2521 HVLLTND

-2615 TAVQYQTPRGGAIF
+2615 TAQYQTPRGGAIF

-2666 EGIVTN
+2666 EGITGA
-2672 YDPVINLMNCT
+2672 YDPSINLMNCT
-2683 FARNK
+2683 FVRNK
-2688 AKTNAVI
+2688 ANTNPVI
-2695 YNHNGKSKMT
+2695 YNHNGKNIIT
-2705 NTLLWGNESETYDG
+2705 NTLIWGNEGKTAQETSVAHDNVTY
-2719 ETDTQHFIISH
+2719 
-2730 SASDYNYGKLFGG
+2730 SASDENYYGLFGDADA
-2743 TDGKPGSTAGDG
+2743 TPGSVNTNY
-2755 NILLSETNNDTFGPR
+2755 NILLSKTNNDTFGPR

-2808 NNNNTEDA
+2808 NNNTEDA
-2816 YTEWFT
+2816 YTKWFT
-2822 ESNTGLTDY
+2822 ELNTGLTDY

-2850 ENGNLIIKRTIDI
+2850 ENGNQIIKRTIDI

-2912 KQNGGDRT
+2912 KQNDGDRT

-2929 LDRLSGGAAFTAN
+2929 LDRLSGGTAFTAN
-2942 ITDNASINWNG
+2942 ITDNASITWNG

-2971 DFSNQSVIRNHAAT
+2971 DFSNQSVIRKFEGVAT
-2985 TTNQLMAVRAN
+2985 PQLMSVRAN
-2996 SGKYVRIEGF
+2996 GDKYLCIEGF
-3006 TFINES
+3006 TFINV
-3012 YGGTGIDATTND
+3012 GGTGIDASTT
-3024 ANSTFILANS
+3024 SQGGKFILANS
-3034 ALRQTAT
+3034 ALRQNQT
-3041 GVNISGNTGS
+3041 GVDITGNSGS

-3061 GRTGL
+3061 GGTGL
-3066 NVPSGAGN
+3066 NVQSGADN

-3084 NSVADMNDGL
+3084 NSVADMNTGL

-3100 VSWKNTAQNMQET
+3100 VSWNNTAHNMQET
-3113 EGHSNKVFT
+3113 EGQSNKVFT
-3122 FTGEATDNNADIQNG
+3122 FTGEAADNNADIQNG
-3137 PNFVDPLNTD
+3137 PNFVDPLNAD
-3147 ASLRDY
+3147 VSLRDY

-3162 NKGDNAL
+3162 NKGNNAL
-3169 YAKHVLNDGDAS
+3169 YAQHVLNGGDAS

-3187 LGNNARVTD
+3187 LGNNARV

-3215 VYVRADLSIQ
+3215 VYVRAGLSIQ

-3250 HDDEEKTG
+3250 HDDEKKTG

-3285 RETSDVDYDENGTI
+3285 RETSGVDYDENGTI
-3299 DNNKVKQVV
+3299 DNNKVEQVV
-3308 DDLLNERAGLIE
+3308 ADLLNERDGLIE

-3349 AAVNNGYLSTSVVK
+3349 AAVNNGYLSTSVVN
-3363 GNVTGE
+3363 GNVTGA

-3378 VYGNVSGVKTV
+3378 VYGNVRDVKAV
-3389 NVTATASADGTADGT
+3389 NVTATASADGTATGT
-3404 IDAAKGNANNR
+3404 IAEATGNANNR

-3441 DGGTLQDLNLKPYT
+3441 GGGGDNEQATRDCQT
-3455 DMVGHSRDIAGNKRI
+3455 MVGHECDIAGNKRI

-3496 HGQSVVYVRAGSGT
+3496 HGQSVVYVRAGSD

-3518 VEGAELT
+3518 VK
-3525 VEKKYTESSPFN
+3525 KKYTENSPFN

-3548 LRVVGN
+3548 LRVEGN
-3554 GEDDGGAYGDDG
+3554 GEGDGDTYGDDG
-3566 NNVGLSYVIVER
+3566 NNVGLPYVIVER
-3578 SVPEGKVD
+3578 NVPEGKVD

-3594 TIQANGVTLKRY
+3594 TIQKNGDGVKLQRY
-3606 DAAKRAGYDYTFN
+3606 NARERADYEYTFN
-3619 GTDGAWTD
+3619 KDNGAWADFTD
-3627 FAGTSYTYGDK
+3627 TDTYDGS
-3638 ERYGLLLDNTAGGNI
+3638 YGLLLDNTAGK
-3653 AHVRFVGKGDDRST
+3653 AATVRFVGKGDSRQD
-3667 YVYREGKGMVKNII
+3667 YVYREGKGITDAAKTVR
-3681 LKKESYSDPWLTPSD
+3681 LKKENHSEPWATPQS
-3696 AGKKFTHKENMSWN
+3696 GGNKFTHKENMSWN

-3734 QNDNYYVTVNTDV
+3734 QNDNYDNYDNYVTVNTDV
-3747 ETTPVGHIPAG
+3747 ETTPAGHIPAG

-3772 TFGVSPRGGEKSG
+3772 TFGVSPRGDEKSG
-3785 EAYENKAEVKLS
+3785 VAYENMAEVKLS
-3797 VARTGETRAADG
+3797 VARTGETRSADG
-3809 GEAQADV
+3809 GAAQADV
-3816 LQLGAVEPAEARTDF
+3816 LQLGAVEPGMARTDF

-3938 DGRNEGIR
+3938 DGCNDGIR

-3985 EDISA
+3985 EDIAA

>member
-22 VTEQGD
+22 VTEQRD

-41 IDRAEAG
+41 IGTAKAG
-48 DEIWVKGYEAAGGEN
+48 DEIWVKGYETAGGEN
-63 SYVVPDQ
+63 LYVVPE
-70 NGFTLKSGVSL
+70 GGYTLESGVSL

-86 GKEQTVND
+86 GEDGNTIDN

-109 VLTGDINRND
+109 VITGDIDRND
-119 AVKDASLIFPG
+119 IVKDASLIFPG
-130 NATRGDNARH
+130 NATRGNNARH

-145 LEPTQTSGNN
+145 LEPTPQSGNN

-167 ARGHYSGDGGVGA
+167 ARGHYHGDGGVGA
-180 GIYVMGDNS
+180 GIYVTGDNS

-426 VAAGRIRYVMQG
+426 VAAGRIRYVRQG

-463 NPGGLPGEV
+463 NPGGQPGEV

-505 GFAGGETSKTA
+505 GFEGGETSKTA

-541 AYYDRKNLTLNGNKW
+541 AYYDRKNLALNGNKW

-840 STFLESAVGILALL
+840 STSLERAVGILGPS
-854 GSSDNFQA
+854 GSSADYWQNH
-862 RTVSYFW
+862 TISYFW

-962 AGLATGSETF
+962 AGLTDQSSITIFNNGNEQAGWTGFKDIT
-972 TGNGT
+972 NL
-977 EQSDD
+977 
-982 DYGRHTVD
+982 
-990 ASTKF
+990 

-1105 GMFVRQDATVTA
+1105 GMFVRQGATVTA

-1146 VVNNNTNTDASA
+1146 VVNNNTNTDVSA

-1173 VTVVNNVGAAPATMG
+1173 VTVVNNQGAAPATMG
-1188 STSFSAGNVNALENG
+1188 STSFSAGNTSGNS
-1203 TTDGMN
+1203 
-1209 NNLTLAT
+1209 LTSIETIGEKGAT
-1216 TDETGAKNF
+1216 NF

-1230 KAGATLGFDTY
+1230 DKGATLGFDTY

-1257 GNNIINQASGTD
+1257 GNNIINQAS
-1269 VTAIPTDITAIN
+1269 VTSASLTTDITIIN

-1302 RIYYVRTNGSD
+1302 EVIYVTPTGSGTKDGSSWNNAIAGNTVYDVERSSITNIPTSDTRYAGFYDVNSRPYGEKSNASKLFFDYLDEDDMSQANVTYSTRTIDGVKHITSITGIDIKNERKEQYVS
-1313 NNNGLS
+1313 GLQY
-1319 WGTAFATVRKAVET
+1319 AVEKAAVKAAQT
-1333 ANDGIIINGEKP
+1333 GKNA

-1350 AGTYAQS
+1350 GGTYTDWKGFVIRDRVDVLGGF
-1357 PKTGSDNC
+1357 PNEGKP
-1365 FEILDGV
+1365 
-1372 NVYGA
+1372 GA
-1377 FPKTGN
+1377 
-1383 PGMDDRHP
+1383 DDRHP
-1391 FISDY
+1391 LLSGYIPANKRDASLDK
-1396 VYNNYAGT
+1396 T
-1404 YSPDDYETILTHSST
+1404 KYETIIQVSSEKPYIENNDGSYSANNLPDRVRKHVLFQPDVCLPT
-1419 SGNRRVLGQAD
+1419 LSPSGRESYSHVWSVRGSWPWGNESWYALEERTNSINVDDNLSNTYRYNRPSGNQNGKYV
-1430 EYNPVRFGGSEPSYR
+1430 EYN
-1445 YEQVGE
+1445 
-1451 GEGNYIYRENA
+1451 
-1462 EYKHV
+1462 
-1467 GSGKGD
+1467 
-1473 YYLSANGGEYVPA
+1473 
-1486 SKELCDYLRAETA
+1486 
-1499 GYYETTSKT
+1499 
-1508 LTHKYVAN
+1508 
-1516 YERSASS
+1516 
-1523 GGFRPQTKNFVY
+1523 
-1535 VGSGKGEYRIY
+1535 
-1546 TSWGRTLY
+1546 
-1554 EERSGGGYSEFT
+1554 
-1566 GAGYY
+1566 
-1571 EATQDVATH
+1571 
-1580 AYCQVGEYI
+1580 
-1589 KVNKGQGNLILTTKG
+1589 
-1604 YNNVGSGYGDYQLL
+1604 
-1618 AAGYVEVP
+1618 
-1626 MGEGNYI
+1626 
-1633 RTADGVFTYGAT
+1633 GAT
-1645 WDGFTLYNGYL
+1645 WDGFTIRHGYL
-1656 DSDDLK
+1656 T
-1662 YINSS
+1662 S
-1667 YARDGGA
+1667 YSANRDGGA
-1674 GARIFTGVTL
+1674 GVRMFRGVTL
-1684 SNCIVTGNKND
+1684 RNCVVAENYINYYDGNSSAGMGAGIYCDGDNSNIVNCFVLANVNNNPNSSGGGANLMVGTSYNCVFAN
-1695 ASTTGNYTSAT
+1695 NYSEKD
-1706 QTRGGG
+1706 GGG
-1712 VYCDEGTLVNCYIIN
+1712 V
-1727 NTLGKSQQYTSY
+1727 
-1739 GGGCYMFSGTAYN
+1739 F
-1752 CVISENKT
+1752 
-1760 NGYHTDGAGIFIE
+1760 FE
-1773 NAEFYNNTIVKNTSN
+1773 NAHFYNNTVAYNTI
-1788 GTARGNGGICIWT
+1788 GYGNGGGILQWRRGEKQVMELYNTILFGNNRDAIYSSTFDKGDGSNCYIQT
-1801 SGPSSQLT
+1801 TEDLQNDLANKFEDSRVGRNLPSPFA
-1809 IYNCIVLGN
+1809 
-1818 SALTGDMI
+1818 SA
-1826 GSGDIAVSSNG
+1826 
-1837 GYINC
+1837 
-1842 NYSITSNVTNASRN
+1842 NAQDEN
-1856 NGAITYN
+1856 
-1863 NSVVKSTSIFT
+1863 
-1874 DYNNG
+1874 
-1879 NYRLGSMDGV
+1879 NYRLSSDATDCV
-1889 NMGIDEP
+1889 NKGTE
-1896 VVNGK
+1896 K
-1901 TINLA
+1901 
-1906 DYTDMD
+1906 YTLPSTDVD
-1912 FTDRIKDCRVD
+1912 FTDRIKDCAVD
-1923 AGAYERNN
+1923 IGAYEL
-1931 ADNVAPENQNGR
+1931 DNSKNTTPQVVGDQ
-1943 YVYYVTWNG
+1943 YTYYVTQNG
-1952 AGSMVANSLANAACA
+1952 DGNASGNSLENAACA
-1967 EKLQIVLDAAGEQKK
+1967 EKLQIVLNAAGELKRG
-1982 NNPSA
+1982 NPDYT
-1987 EVVVKVAGYED
+1987 VVVKVAGYED

-2057 TTTTQ
+2057 TATTQ
-2062 AVNGYHAVTFGGK
+2062 AVNGYHAVTFGNK
-2075 PDNWQGD
+2075 PEGWTGTGENAD

-2096 ATSMAGAGSDNTRGG
+2096 ATSMAGGGDDTRGG
-2111 GAIVPAGAHVRN
+2111 GAIVPAWGHVRN
-2123 CVVTGNAAVEGG
+2123 CVVTGNAAVDGG

-2150 YGNSA
+2150 YGNTA
-2155 DNGAGVYADNTDLD
+2155 TGNGAGIYAENENVTD
-2169 VDTGGN
+2169 GS
-2175 RSHIIS
+2175 RSHVIS
-2181 CTIAGNEAA
+2181 CTIADNTASGS
-2190 DGGGGLY
+2190 GGGLY

-2219 NVSGVTGQPFADTR
+2219 NVSGVTSGQFADTR
-2233 LARVYNITGKTEFYP
+2233 LANVYNITDKTEFYP

-2274 YFADVDDEHIDYRL
+2274 YFADVDDTHSDYRM

-2301 KYFDGFISE
+2301 KYFDGFVSE
-2310 FNIAESDMEG
+2310 FNVAAADMQGTERNEG
-2320 RPRYEDV
+2320 V

-2339 GILPDELF
+2339 GILPDKLF

-2359 LSDGAKMLDYLGR
+2359 LRDGEKMLDYLGR

-2390 MRENGTDGANDDTP
+2390 MREKGTDGADDDTP

-2455 SDDQLTSIPAEE
+2455 SDDQLAYIPAEE
-2467 GNLEIKYDENINN
+2467 EDLKIEYDKNINN

-2521 HVLFTND
+2521 HVLLTND
-2528 TDATHGVV
+2528 TDAAHGVV

-2542 MDGETYHE
+2542 MDGETYHK

-2615 TAVQYQTPRGGAIF
+2615 TAQYQKPRGGAIF

-2730 SASDYNYGKLFGG
+2730 SASDYNYGNLFGG

-2808 NNNNTEDA
+2808 NNNTEDA

-2971 DFSNQSVIRNHAAT
+2971 DFSNQSIIRNYEGT
-2985 TTNQLMAVRAN
+2985 TTGQLLSVRAN
-2996 SGKYVRIEGF
+2996 SDKYVRIEGF

-3012 YGGTGIDATTND
+3012 GKGIDASTN
-3024 ANSTFILANS
+3024 SVGSKFTLANS
-3034 ALRQTAT
+3034 ALRMSET
-3041 GVNISGNTGS
+3041 GVDITGNKGS
-3051 VLIYNTLFAD
+3051 VLMYNTLFAD
-3061 GRTGL
+3061 CVTGL
-3066 NVPSGAGN
+3066 NFADNASRADK

-3084 NSVADMNDGL
+3084 NTAADMNQG
-3094 SNVYNS
+3094 SANVYNS
-3100 VSWKNTAQNMQET
+3100 VSWNNKVQNMPGT
-3113 EGHSNKVFT
+3113 EGNNNKVFA
-3122 FTGEATDNNADIQNG
+3122 FDGDASANNTDIENG
-3137 PNFVDPLNTD
+3137 PNFVDPLND
-3147 ASLRDY
+3147 DKSLRDY

-3162 NKGDNAL
+3162 NTGEKKYYITQVLGDG
-3169 YAKHVLNDGDAS
+3169 NDDLLES
-3181 LANEKD
+3181 ERD

-3196 TDTSIDIGAYE
+3196 TGIDIGAYE

-3215 VYVRADLSIQ
+3215 VYVKAGLNIA

-3250 HDDEEKTG
+3250 YGDEGKTG
-3258 YVFVDRSVKDADL
+3258 YVFVNRNVDNAGLQVR
-3271 RITLPRTK
+3271 LPRTK

-3285 RETSDVDYDENGTI
+3285 NETSEHEVYGEDGTI
-3299 DNNKVKQVV
+3299 YTDNVEPAVT
-3308 DDLLNERAGLIE
+3308 DLLNQRAGLIE
-3320 RTSTYRSTLRDV
+3320 RTDRSTLNSV
-3332 TVNAEGSVVDGF
+3332 TVKAVGSVVDGF
-3344 EVNGS
+3344 EVNGT
-3349 AAVNNGYLSTSVVK
+3349 ATINDGCLSTSLVN
-3363 GNVTGE
+3363 GNVTGA

-3378 VYGNVSGVKTV
+3378 VYGNVSDVKTV

-3470 RDGVDNGC
+3470 RDKVDNGC

-3496 HGQSVVYVRAGSGT
+3496 HGQSVVYVRAGSS
-3510 DAEGAELT
+3510 DVEGADEGDA
-3518 VEGAELT
+3518 EGAELT

-3548 LRVVGN
+3548 LRVEGN
-3554 GEDDGGAYGDDG
+3554 GEGDGDTYGDDG

-3578 SVPEGKVD
+3578 NVLEGKVD

-3594 TIQANGVTLKRY
+3594 TIQKNGDGVKLQRY
-3606 DAAKRAGYDYTFN
+3606 NARERADYEYTFN
-3619 GTDGAWTD
+3619 KDNGAWADFTD
-3627 FAGTSYTYGDK
+3627 TDTYDGS
-3638 ERYGLLLDNTAGGNI
+3638 YGLLLDNTAGK
-3653 AHVRFVGKGDDRST
+3653 AATVRFVGKGDSRQD
-3667 YVYREGKGMVKNII
+3667 YVYSEGKGMTDAAKTVR
-3681 LKKESYSDPWLTPSD
+3681 LKKENHSDPWATPQS
-3696 AGKKFTHKENMSWN
+3696 GGNKFTHKENMSWN

-3717 CAMNY
+3717 CSMNY

-3734 QNDNYYVTVNTDV
+3734 QNDNYVTVNTDV
-3747 ETTPVGHIPAG
+3747 ENTQAGHIPAG

-3772 TFGVSPRGGEKSG
+3772 TFGVSPRSGEKSG
-3785 EAYENKAEVKLS
+3785 GAYENMAEVKLS
-3797 VARTGETRAADG
+3797 VARTGETRSADG
-3809 GEAQADV
+3809 GAVQADV

-3872 VSVPEAGMYTIAVPD
+3872 VSVPEAGMYTISVPD
-3887 DCLADGYETVVL
+3887 DCLAEGYETVVL

-3914 YDFTTAVPG
+3914 YDFTTTAPG

-3938 DGRNEGIR
+3938 YSRNDGIR

-3958 GVEAGDRIS
+3958 GVETGDRIS

-3985 EDISA
+3985 EDIAA

>member
-22 VTEQGD
+22 AQTQGD

-41 IDRAEAG
+41 IDAATAG
-48 DEIWVKGYEAAGGEN
+48 DEIWVKGYEAAGGGN
-63 SYVVPDQ
+63 SYVVPE
-70 NGFTLKSGVSL
+70 GGYTLKSGVSL

-86 GKEQTVND
+86 GEDGNTIDN

-109 VLTGDINRND
+109 VLTGDISRND
-119 AVKDASLIFPG
+119 SVKDASLIFPG
-130 NATRGDNARH
+130 NATRGDNAKH

-145 LEPTQTSGNN
+145 LKPTQPSGNN

-167 ARGHYSGDGGVGA
+167 ARGHYPGDGGVGA
-180 GIYVMGDNS
+180 GIYVTGDNS
-189 GGGIYRIERCFFIE
+189 GGIYRIERCFFIE
-203 NYANQGGALY
+203 NYADRGGALY

-286 VRNTGSG
+286 ARNTGSG

-404 VDLNGDRRQQG
+404 VDLNGDKRQQG

-426 VAAGRIRYVMQG
+426 VAAGRIRYVKQG

-463 NPGGLPGEV
+463 NPGGQPGEV
-472 WIAAGEYE
+472 WIAEGEYE

-516 RTMKTKPEGEE
+516 RTMKQKATGEE
-527 AMPWEFEHTTVLKA
+527 VMPWEFEHTTVLKA

-587 IMGGYAQGGTGLDD
+587 IMGGYAQGNTGLDD

-692 QLLPEYLILSTCVV
+692 QLLPDYLMLSTCVV

-783 PDANRVRFLYNAM
+783 PAANRVRFLYNAM

-815 VDENKGGEN
+815 VDKNKGGEN

-829 FEEPAQGSEFG
+829 FEKPAQGSEFG
-840 STFLESAVGILALL
+840 STTLESAVGILALL

-962 AGLATGSETF
+962 AGLTDQSSITIFNNGNEQAGWTGFNNIT
-972 TGNGT
+972 NL
-977 EQSDD
+977 
-982 DYGRHTVD
+982 
-990 ASTKF
+990 

-1188 STSFSAGNVNALENG
+1188 STSFSAGNVDAPENG

-1209 NNLTLAT
+1209 NTLTLAT
-1216 TDETGAKNF
+1216 IGETGAKNF

-1404 YSPDDYETILTHSST
+1404 YSPDDYETILTPSST
-1419 SGNRRVLGQAD
+1419 SGNRRVLGQED
-1430 EYNPVRFGGSEPSYR
+1430 EYNPVRFGNSEPPYI
-1445 YEQVGE
+1445 YIKVGE
-1451 GEGNYIYRENA
+1451 GEGNYIFRENA
-1462 EYKHV
+1462 EYKYV
-1467 GSGKGD
+1467 GKGKGD
-1473 YYLSANGGEYVPA
+1473 NYLSDNGGEYVPA

-1508 LTHKYVAN
+1508 RTHKYVAN

-1535 VGSGKGEYRIY
+1535 VGSGKGEYSIY

-1674 GARIFTGVTL
+1674 GARIFIGVTL

-2057 TTTTQ
+2057 TATTQ
-2062 AVNGYHAVTFGGK
+2062 AVNGYHAVTFGKK
-2075 PDNWQGD
+2075 PEGWTGTGENAD

-2096 ATSMAGAGSDNTRGG
+2096 ATSMAGGGDDTRGG
-2111 GAIVPAGAHVRN
+2111 GAIVPAWGHVRN
-2123 CVVTGNAAVEGG
+2123 CVVTGNAAVDGG

-2150 YGNSA
+2150 YGNTA
-2155 DNGAGVYADNTDLD
+2155 TGNGAGIYAENDGAGDDN
-2169 VDTGGN
+2169 
-2175 RSHIIS
+2175 RAHIIS

-2219 NVSGVTGQPFADTR
+2219 NVSGVTSGQFADTR
-2233 LARVYNITGKTEFYP
+2233 LAAVYGIQNKTQFYP
-2248 FNNCFIESMELPSDF
+2248 FNNCFIESMELSSDF

-2274 YFADVDDEHIDYRL
+2274 YFADVDDTHSDYRL
-2288 KELSPLIKHGMDD
+2288 KELSPLIKHGADD
-2301 KYFDGFISE
+2301 KYFDDFVSE
-2310 FNIAESDMEG
+2310 FNVAAADMQGTERNEG
-2320 RPRYEDV
+2320 V

-2339 GILPDELF
+2339 GILPDKLF

-2359 LSDGAKMLDYLGR
+2359 LRDGAKMLDYLGR

-2390 MRENGTDGANDDTP
+2390 MRDNGTDGANDDTP

-2455 SDDQLTSIPAEE
+2455 SDDQLTYIPAEE
-2467 GNLEIKYDENINN
+2467 EDLKIEYDKNINN

-2521 HVLFTND
+2521 HVLLTND
-2528 TDATHGVV
+2528 TDAAHGVV

-2542 MDGETYHE
+2542 MDGETYHK

-2615 TAVQYQTPRGGAIF
+2615 TAQYQKPRGGAIF

-2730 SASDYNYGKLFGG
+2730 SASDYNYGNLFGG

-2808 NNNNTEDA
+2808 NNNTEDA

-2971 DFSNQSVIRNHAAT
+2971 DFSNQSIIRNYEGT
-2985 TTNQLMAVRAN
+2985 TTGQLLSVRAN
-2996 SGKYVRIEGF
+2996 SDKYVRIEGF

-3012 YGGTGIDATTND
+3012 GKGIDASTN
-3024 ANSTFILANS
+3024 SVGSKFTLANS
-3034 ALRQTAT
+3034 ALRMSET
-3041 GVNISGNTGS
+3041 GVDITGNKGS
-3051 VLIYNTLFAD
+3051 VLMYNTLFAD
-3061 GRTGL
+3061 CVTGL
-3066 NVPSGAGN
+3066 NFADNASRADK

-3084 NSVADMNDGL
+3084 NTAADMNQG
-3094 SNVYNS
+3094 SANVYNS
-3100 VSWKNTAQNMQET
+3100 VSWNNKVQNMPGT
-3113 EGHSNKVFT
+3113 EGNNNKVFA
-3122 FTGEATDNNADIQNG
+3122 FDGDASANNTDIENG
-3137 PNFVDPLNTD
+3137 PNFVDPLND
-3147 ASLRDY
+3147 DKSLRDY

-3162 NKGDNAL
+3162 NTGEKKYYITQVLGDG
-3169 YAKHVLNDGDAS
+3169 NDDLLES
-3181 LANEKD
+3181 ERD

-3196 TDTSIDIGAYE
+3196 TGIDIGAYE

-3215 VYVRADLSIQ
+3215 VYVKAGLNIA

-3250 HDDEEKTG
+3250 YGDEGKTG
-3258 YVFVDRSVKDADL
+3258 YVFVNRNVDNAGLQVR
-3271 RITLPRTK
+3271 LPRTK

-3285 RETSDVDYDENGTI
+3285 NETSEHEVYGEDGTI
-3299 DNNKVKQVV
+3299 YTDNVEPAVT
-3308 DDLLNERAGLIE
+3308 DLLNQRAGLIE
-3320 RTSTYRSTLRDV
+3320 RTDRSTLNSV
-3332 TVNAEGSVVDGF
+3332 TVKAVGSVVDGF
-3344 EVNGS
+3344 EVNGT
-3349 AAVNNGYLSTSVVK
+3349 ATINDGCLSTSLVK
-3363 GNVTGE
+3363 GNVTGAN
-3369 DGGILYNSL
+3369 GGILYNSL
-3378 VYGNVSGVKTV
+3378 VYGNVSVVKAV

-3441 DGGTLQDLNLKPYT
+3441 DGEDNEQATRDCQT
-3455 DMVGHSRDIAGNKRI
+3455 MVGHSRDIAGNKRI

-3478 FETWNITADAS
+3478 FETWYITADAS

-3548 LRVVGN
+3548 LRVKGN
-3554 GEDDGGAYGDDG
+3554 GEADGDTYGDDG

-3594 TIQANGVTLKRY
+3594 TIQKNGDGVKLQRY
-3606 DAAKRAGYDYTFN
+3606 NARERADYEYTFN
-3619 GTDGAWTD
+3619 KDNGAWADFTD
-3627 FAGTSYTYGDK
+3627 TDTYDGS
-3638 ERYGLLLDNTAGGNI
+3638 YGLLLDNTAGK
-3653 AHVRFVGKGDDRST
+3653 AATVRFVGKGDSRQD
-3667 YVYREGKGMVKNII
+3667 YVYREGKGITDAAKTVR
-3681 LKKESYSDPWLTPSD
+3681 LKKENHSEPWATPQS
-3696 AGKKFTHKENMSWN
+3696 GGNKFTHKENMSWN

-3734 QNDNYYVTVNTDV
+3734 QNDNYVTVNTDV
-3747 ETTPVGHIPAG
+3747 ETTPAGHIPAG

-3772 TFGVSPRGGEKSG
+3772 TFGVSPRGDEKSG
-3785 EAYENKAEVKLS
+3785 GAYGSMAPVELS
-3797 VARTGETRAADG
+3797 ITRTGETRAADG

-3938 DGRNEGIR
+3938 DGCNDGIR

-3985 EDISA
+3985 EDIAA

>member
-28 GSSWSTAMTLQQA
+28 GSTWSTAMTLQQA
-41 IDRAEAG
+41 IGTAKAG
-48 DEIWVKGYEAAGGEN
+48 DEIWVKGYEAAGGGN
-63 SYVVPDQ
+63 SYVVPE
-70 NGFTLKSGVSL
+70 GGYTLESGVSL

-86 GKEQTVND
+86 GEDGNTIDN

-109 VLTGDINRND
+109 VLTGDIGRD
-119 AVKDASLIFPG
+119 DSVKDASLIFPG
-130 NATRGDNARH
+130 NATRGDNALH

-145 LEPTQTSGNN
+145 LEPTPQSGNN

-180 GIYVMGDNS
+180 GIYVTGDNS

-274 ENRAARVVNSTI
+274 ENNAARVVNSTI
-286 VRNTGSG
+286 TRNTGSG

-308 NSLLSTSDNVKP
+308 NSLLTSTDQTRP

-328 EANPGGTDGQ
+328 EANAEGEPAN

-426 VAAGRIRYVMQG
+426 VAAGRIRYVTQG

-456 IDELADN
+456 IDDLADN
-463 NPGGLPGEV
+463 NPGGQPGEV

-516 RTMKTKPEGEE
+516 RTMKSKPEGEE
-527 AMPWEFEHTTVLKA
+527 VMPWEFEHTTVLKA
-541 AYYDRKNLTLNGNKW
+541 AYYDRKNLALNGNKW

-678 RNGAGVYLDNSDEA
+678 RNGAGVYLDNSDDKHA
-692 QLLPEYLILSTCVV
+692 LPDYLILSTCVV

-783 PDANRVRFLYNAM
+783 PDANRVRFLYNAI

-815 VDENKGGEN
+815 VDKNKGGEN

-840 STFLESAVGILALL
+840 STSLESAVGILGPSGLSA
-854 GSSDNFQA
+854 DYWQNH
-862 RTVSYFW
+862 TISYYW

-962 AGLATGSETF
+962 AGLTDQSSITIFNNGNEQAGWTGFNNIT
-972 TGNGT
+972 NL
-977 EQSDD
+977 
-982 DYGRHTVD
+982 
-990 ASTKF
+990 

-1131 AIYAADAASLTLQNC
+1131 AIYAADAAILTLQNC

-1173 VTVVNNVGAAPATMG
+1173 VTVVNNVGAAPENNNLYA
-1188 STSFSAGNVNALENG
+1188 TSFSAGNVNAPENG
-1203 TTDGMN
+1203 TIGGKN
-1209 NNLTLAT
+1209 NTLTLAT
-1216 TDETGAKNF
+1216 IGETGAKNF

-1404 YSPDDYETILTHSST
+1404 YSPDDYETILTPSST
-1419 SGNRRVLGQAD
+1419 SGNRRVLGQED

-1451 GEGNYIYRENA
+1451 
-1462 EYKHV
+1462 
-1467 GSGKGD
+1467 
-1473 YYLSANGGEYVPA
+1473 
-1486 SKELCDYLRAETA
+1486 
-1499 GYYETTSKT
+1499 
-1508 LTHKYVAN
+1508 
-1516 YERSASS
+1516 
-1523 GGFRPQTKNFVY
+1523 
-1535 VGSGKGEYRIY
+1535 
-1546 TSWGRTLY
+1546 
-1554 EERSGGGYSEFT
+1554 
-1566 GAGYY
+1566 
-1571 EATQDVATH
+1571 
-1580 AYCQVGEYI
+1580 
-1589 KVNKGQGNLILTTKG
+1589 
-1604 YNNVGSGYGDYQLL
+1604 
-1618 AAGYVEVP
+1618 
-1626 MGEGNYI
+1626 GEGNYI

-1656 DSDDLK
+1656 DSDDLQ

-1695 ASTTGNYTSAT
+1695 ASKTGNSIYAT

-1788 GTARGNGGICIWT
+1788 GTVRGNGGICIWT

-1818 SALTGDMI
+1818 SALTGNMI

-1952 AGSMVANSLANAACA
+1952 AESMVANSLANAACA

-2062 AVNGYHAVTFGGK
+2062 AVNGYHAVTFGAK
-2075 PDNWQGD
+2075 PEGWTETGENAD

-2096 ATSMAGAGSDNTRGG
+2096 ATSMAGGGDDTRGG
-2111 GAIVPAGAHVRN
+2111 GAIVPAWGHVRN
-2123 CVVTGNAAVEGG
+2123 CVVTGNAAVDGG

-2150 YGNSA
+2150 YGNTA
-2155 DNGAGVYADNTDLD
+2155 TGNGAGIYAENDGAGIYAENDGAGDDN
-2169 VDTGGN
+2169 
-2175 RSHIIS
+2175 RAHIIS

-2219 NVSGVTGQPFADTR
+2219 NVSGVTGQPFVDTR
-2233 LARVYNITGKTEFYP
+2233 LARVYNITDKTEFYP

-2274 YFADVDDEHIDYRL
+2274 YFADVDDEHSDYRL
-2288 KELSPLIKHGMDD
+2288 KELSPLIKHGADD
-2301 KYFDGFISE
+2301 KYFDDFVSE
-2310 FNIAESDMEG
+2310 FNVAAADMQGTE
-2320 RPRYEDV
+2320 RYEDV

-2339 GILPDELF
+2339 GILPDKLF

-2359 LSDGAKMLDYLGR
+2359 LSEGKDMLDYLGR

-2390 MRENGTDGANDDTP
+2390 MRENRTDGANDDTP

-2455 SDDQLTSIPAEE
+2455 SDDQLTYIPAEE
-2467 GNLEIKYDENINN
+2467 EDLEIEYDKNINN

-2521 HVLFTND
+2521 HVLLTND
-2528 TDATHGVV
+2528 TDAAHGVV

-2542 MDGETYHE
+2542 MDGETYHK

-2615 TAVQYQTPRGGAIF
+2615 TAQYQKPRGGAIF

-2730 SASDYNYGKLFGG
+2730 SASDYNYGNLFGG

-2808 NNNNTEDA
+2808 NNNTEDA

-2850 ENGNLIIKRTIDI
+2850 ENGNQIIKRTIDI

-2942 ITDNASINWNG
+2942 ITDNASINWSG

-3061 GRTGL
+3061 GGTGL
-3066 NVPSGAGN
+3066 NVQSGADN

-3084 NSVADMNDGL
+3084 NSVADMNAGL

-3100 VSWKNTAQNMQET
+3100 VSWNNTAQNMQET
-3113 EGHSNKVFT
+3113 EGHRNKVFT
-3122 FTGEATDNNADIQNG
+3122 FTDEDADNNADIQKG

-3162 NKGDNAL
+3162 DKGDNAL
-3169 YAKHVLNDGDAS
+3169 YAQHVLNDGNAS

-3196 TDTSIDIGAYE
+3196 PSIDIGAYE

-3308 DDLLNERAGLIE
+3308 DALLNERAGLIE
-3320 RTSTYRSTLRDV
+3320 RTSTYRSTLRYV

-3344 EVNGS
+3344 EVNDS
-3349 AAVNNGYLSTSVVK
+3349 AAVKNGYLSTSVVK
-3363 GNVTGE
+3363 GNVTGA

-3378 VYGNVSGVKTV
+3378 VYGNVSGVKAV
-3389 NVTATASADGTADGT
+3389 NVTATVSADGATGN
-3404 IDAAKGNANNR
+3404 IAKVDGNANNR
-3415 AGVTETNTYVT
+3415 AGVTETETNTYVT
-3426 SDDWKYQLMETSEDI
+3426 SDDWKYQLMETSRDI
-3441 DGGTLQDLNLKPYT
+3441 DGGTLQDLEPYT
-3455 DMVGHSRDIAGNKRI
+3455 DMVGHERDIAGNKRI
-3470 RDGVDNGC
+3470 RIRDKVDNGC
-3478 FETWNITADAS
+3478 FETWYITADAS

-3496 HGQSVVYVRAGSGT
+3496 HGQSVVYVMAGSGA

-3548 LRVVGN
+3548 LRVKGN
-3554 GEDDGGAYGDDG
+3554 GEADGDTYGDDG

-3594 TIQANGVTLKRY
+3594 TIQNGGGVKLQRY
-3606 DAAKRAGYDYTFN
+3606 NARERADYEYTFN
-3619 GTDGAWTD
+3619 KDNGAWADFTD
-3627 FAGTSYTYGDK
+3627 TYDGS
-3638 ERYGLLLDNTAGGNI
+3638 YGLLLDNTAGK
-3653 AHVRFVGKGDDRST
+3653 AATVRFVGKGDSRQD
-3667 YVYREGKGMVKNII
+3667 YVYREGKGITDAAKTVR
-3681 LKKESYSDPWLTPSD
+3681 LKKENHSEPWATPQS
-3696 AGKKFTHKENMSWN
+3696 GGNKFTHKENMSWN

-3734 QNDNYYVTVNTDV
+3734 QNDNYVTVNTDV
-3747 ETTPVGHIPAG
+3747 ETTPAGHIPAG

-3772 TFGVSPRGGEKSG
+3772 TFGVSPRGDEKSG
-3785 EAYENKAEVKLS
+3785 GAYGSMAPVELS
-3797 VARTGETRAADG
+3797 ITRTGETRAADG

-3938 DGRNEGIR
+3938 DGCNDGIR

-3985 EDISA
+3985 EDIAA

>member
-1 MLPLAM
+1 MTKTLRALYILAAFAMLPLAM

-22 VTEQGD
+22 VTEQRD

-41 IDRAEAG
+41 IGTAKAG
-48 DEIWVKGYEAAGGEN
+48 DEIWVKGYEAAGGGN
-63 SYVVPDQ
+63 SYVVPK
-70 NGFTLKSGVSL
+70 GGYTLESGVSL

-86 GKEQTVND
+86 GEDGNTIDN

-109 VLTGDINRND
+109 VLTGDISRND
-119 AVKDASLIFPG
+119 SVKDASLIFPG
-130 NATRGDNARH
+130 NATRGDNAKH
-140 VLTLN
+140 VLILN
-145 LEPTQTSGNN
+145 LEPTSQSGNN

-167 ARGHYSGDGGVGA
+167 ARGHYPDDGGMGA
-180 GIYVMGDNS
+180 GIYVTGDNS
-189 GGGIYRIERCFFIE
+189 RGGIYRIERCFFIE
-203 NYANQGGALY
+203 NYADRGGALY

-239 ERAVAENQGGAVWL
+239 ERAVAENHGGAVWL

-267 ENGGVRL
+267 EHGGVRL
-274 ENRAARVVNSTI
+274 ENNAARVVNSTI
-286 VRNTGSG
+286 TRNTGSG

-308 NSLLSTSDNVKP
+308 NSLLTSTDQTRP

-328 EANPGGTDGQ
+328 EANAEGEPAN

-404 VDLNGDRRQQG
+404 VDLNGDKRQQG

-456 IDELADN
+456 IDDLADN
-463 NPGGLPGEV
+463 NPGGQPGEV
-472 WIAAGEYE
+472 WIAEGEYE

-505 GFAGGETSKTA
+505 GFAGGETSKTERMVKQKA
-516 RTMKTKPEGEE
+516 TDEE
-527 AMPWEFEHTTVLKA
+527 VMPWEFEHITVLKA

-569 PMQDED
+569 PMKGED

-587 IMGGYAQGGTGLDD
+587 IMGGYAQGNTGLDD

-620 NCTVTENN
+620 NCTVTENY

-678 RNGAGVYLDNSDEA
+678 RNGAGVYLDNSDDKHA
-692 QLLPEYLILSTCVV
+692 LPDYLILSTCVV

-783 PDANRVRFLYNAM
+783 PAANRVRFLYNAM

-815 VDENKGGEN
+815 VDKNKGGEN

-840 STFLESAVGILALL
+840 STSLESAVGILASL

-962 AGLATGSETF
+962 AGLTDQSSITIFNNGNEQAGWTGFKDIT
-972 TGNGT
+972 NL
-977 EQSDD
+977 
-982 DYGRHTVD
+982 
-990 ASTKF
+990 

-1131 AIYAADAASLTLQNC
+1131 AIYAADAESLTLQNC

-1203 TTDGMN
+1203 TTDDMN
-1209 NNLTLAT
+1209 NTLTLAT

-1291 GAYEADLPKAG
+1291 GAYEADLPKSG
-1302 RIYYVRTNGSD
+1302 RIIYVRQGGNGD
-1313 NNNGLS
+1313 GLS
-1319 WGTAFATVRKAVET
+1319 WGTAMGDINEAVT
-1333 ANDGIIINGEKP
+1333 AAVNYNNRLSLNDRQDADKRA

-1350 AGTYAQS
+1350 AGTYRDT
-1357 PKTGSDNC
+1357 PNNELNC
-1365 FEILDGV
+1365 FVIQDGV
-1372 NVYGA
+1372 DVLGA
-1377 FPKTGN
+1377 FPNTGN
-1383 PGMDDRHP
+1383 PGLGDRHP
-1391 FISDY
+1391 LLSQYIYNVSTDDY
-1396 VYNNYAGT
+1396 Q
-1404 YSPDDYETILTHSST
+1404 DYETILTKT
-1419 SGNRRVLGQAD
+1419 SNYNSNGRILSQA
-1430 EYNPVRFGGSEPSYR
+1430 EAYNPRNSYHR
-1445 YEQVGE
+1445 TF
-1451 GEGNYIYRENA
+1451 
-1462 EYKHV
+1462 
-1467 GSGKGD
+1467 
-1473 YYLSANGGEYVPA
+1473 EYV
-1486 SKELCDYLRAETA
+1486 T
-1499 GYYETTSKT
+1499 
-1508 LTHKYVAN
+1508 
-1516 YERSASS
+1516 
-1523 GGFRPQTKNFVY
+1523 
-1535 VGSGKGEYRIY
+1535 
-1546 TSWGRTLY
+1546 
-1554 EERSGGGYSEFT
+1554 
-1566 GAGYY
+1566 
-1571 EATQDVATH
+1571 
-1580 AYCQVGEYI
+1580 
-1589 KVNKGQGNLILTTKG
+1589 
-1604 YNNVGSGYGDYQLL
+1604 
-1618 AAGYVEVP
+1618 
-1626 MGEGNYI
+1626 
-1633 RTADGVFTYGAT
+1633 T
-1645 WDGFTLYNGYL
+1645 WDGFTITGGELVKEDNRSGG
-1656 DSDDLK
+1656 
-1662 YINSS
+1662 
-1667 YARDGGA
+1667 GGA
-1674 GARIFTGVTL
+1674 QIFD
-1684 SNCIVTGNKND
+1684 NCNLTNCVVAYNSAMASGSYMQKN
-1695 ASTTGNYTSAT
+1695 A
-1706 QTRGGG
+1706 RGGG
-1712 VYCDEGTLVNCYIIN
+1712 VYCDGGSVVNCYIIHN
-1727 NTLGKSQQYTSY
+1727 SMETDISESGAFY
-1739 GGGCYMFSGTAYN
+1739 GGGAYLFTGTMYN
-1752 CVISENKT
+1752 CIVANNTIRSL
-1760 NGYHTDGAGIFIE
+1760 YADGAGLFLE
-1773 NAEFYNNTIVKNTSN
+1773 NASFYNNTVVNNEAVRTVTYGSE
-1788 GTARGNGGICIWT
+1788 ARCSGGITVWRDT
-1801 SGPSSQLT
+1801 NNEDGGRLDL
-1809 IYNCIVLGN
+1809 YNCIISGN
-1818 SALTGDMI
+1818 KGYSPNNSNWVYGNANI
-1826 GSGDIAVSSNG
+1826 GAQRGR
-1837 GYINC
+1837 INL
-1842 NYSITSNVTNASRN
+1842 YSCLLNTDTQRLSQGNVT
-1856 NGAITYN
+1856 ITYDSN
-1863 NSVVKSTSIFT
+1863 CLNYTAGSSLPWTGIFENVSE
-1874 DYNNG
+1874 DDFSRS
-1879 NYRLGSMDGV
+1879 NYRLNGTPSTINMGV
-1889 NMGIDEP
+1889 NQIYDTDG
-1896 VVNGK
+1896 
-1901 TINLA
+1901 TIKVDLF

-1912 FTDRIKDCRVD
+1912 FTARIKDCTVD
-1923 AGAYERNN
+1923 AGAYELENIDGTRPEVNSTNN
-1931 ADNVAPENQNGR
+1931 TA
-1943 YVYYVTWNG
+1943 VYYVTQNG
-1952 AGSMVANSLANAACA
+1952 DGNASGDSPANAACA
-1967 EKLQIVLDAAGEQKK
+1967 DKLQTVLNAAGKYKQQNQEW
-1982 NNPSA
+1982 
-1987 EVVVKVAGYED
+1987 EVIVKVAGYD
-1998 FVYHANTLAN
+1998 AAHGSFVYHANTLAN
-2008 VNDPMSYS
+2008 ENDPMSYS
-2016 YTVPYGVVLEG
+2016 YTVPYGVILKG
-2027 GYSDQDNNWNDDGSR
+2027 GYNEFAQNNSGWDDENR
-2042 NAMERPTK
+2042 DALTYPTK
-2050 LSAVYEG
+2050 LSAIH
-2057 TTTTQ
+2057 Q
-2062 AVNGYHAVTFGGK
+2062 ATEQNINGYHAVTFGKK
-2075 PDNWQGD
+2075 PEGWTGTGENAD

-2096 ATSMAGAGSDNTRGG
+2096 ATSMAGGGDDTRGG
-2111 GAIVPAGAHVRN
+2111 GAIVPAWGHVRN

-2181 CTIAGNEAA
+2181 CTIADNTARNN
-2190 DGGGGLY
+2190 GGGLY
-2197 LEDGASMQVNTVV
+2197 LEDGAAMSVNTVI
-2210 WGNTAPTGN
+2210 WGNDAPQDK
-2219 NVSGVTGQPFADTR
+2219 NVSGVTNEQFADSK
-2233 LARVYNITGKTEFYP
+2233 LAGVYGIGKDSFYP

-2274 YFADVDDEHIDYRL
+2274 YFADVDDTHSDYRL
-2288 KELSPLIKHGMDD
+2288 KELSPLIKHGADD
-2301 KYFDGFISE
+2301 KYFDDFVSE
-2310 FNIAESDMEG
+2310 FNVAAADMQGTERNEG
-2320 RPRYEDV
+2320 V

-2339 GILPDELF
+2339 GILPDKLF

-2359 LSDGAKMLDYLGR
+2359 LSEGKDMLDYLGR

-2390 MRENGTDGANDDTP
+2390 MRENRTDGANYDTP

-2455 SDDQLTSIPAEE
+2455 SDDQLPYIPAEE
-2467 GNLEIKYDENINN
+2467 GDLEITYDENINN

-2521 HVLFTND
+2521 HVLLTND
-2528 TDATHGVV
+2528 TDATHGIV

-2542 MDGETYHE
+2542 MDGETYHK

-2730 SASDYNYGKLFGG
+2730 SASDYNYGNLFGG

-2797 TDKGDGLNPDD
+2797 TDKGDGV
-2808 NNNNTEDA
+2808 DA
-2816 YTEWFT
+2816 VNGGISGAYDSWFG
-2822 ESNTGLTDY
+2822 EQSLDGYKYGVDY
-2831 AKTYM
+2831 M
-2836 NGSYDRYS
+2836 GSGYNRYS
-2844 GPLNYD
+2844 GPLDD
-2850 ENGNLIIKRTIDI
+2850 EGNPDDKPIDI
-2863 GVYEYQYESNFQN
+2863 GLYEYQYKNNFQT
-2876 MVAIYV
+2876 MKAIYV
-2882 ATEEA
+2882 ATDE
-2887 GRKDGSDWA
+2887 GDGDGSGRDWA

-2904 AIVGASNP
+2904 AIAGASNP
-2912 KQNGGDRT
+2912 LDEPGART

-2929 LDRLSGGAAFTAN
+2929 LERLSGGTAFTAN
-2942 ITDNASINWNG
+2942 LSGSDLYGG

-2971 DFSNQSVIRNHAAT
+2971 DFSNQSIIRNYEGT
-2985 TTNQLMAVRAN
+2985 TTGQLLSVRAN
-2996 SGKYVRIEGF
+2996 SDKYVRIEGF

-3012 YGGTGIDATTND
+3012 GKGIDASTN
-3024 ANSTFILANS
+3024 SVGSKFTLANS
-3034 ALRQTAT
+3034 ALRMSET
-3041 GVNISGNTGS
+3041 GVDITGNKGS
-3051 VLIYNTLFAD
+3051 VLMYNTLFAD
-3061 GRTGL
+3061 CVTGL
-3066 NVPSGAGN
+3066 NFADNASRADK

-3084 NSVADMNDGL
+3084 NTAADMNQG
-3094 SNVYNS
+3094 SANVYNS
-3100 VSWKNTAQNMQET
+3100 VSWNNKVQNMPGT
-3113 EGHSNKVFT
+3113 EGNNNKVFA
-3122 FTGEATDNNADIQNG
+3122 FDGDASANNTDIENG
-3137 PNFVDPLNTD
+3137 PNFVDPLND
-3147 ASLRDY
+3147 DKSLRDY

-3162 NKGDNAL
+3162 NTGEKKYYITQVLGDG
-3169 YAKHVLNDGDAS
+3169 NDDLLES
-3181 LANEKD
+3181 ERD

-3196 TDTSIDIGAYE
+3196 TGIDIGAYE

-3215 VYVRADLSIQ
+3215 VYVKAGLNIA

-3285 RETSDVDYDENGTI
+3285 RETSDVVYDENGTI
-3299 DNNKVKQVV
+3299 DNDKVEQVV
-3308 DDLLNERAGLIE
+3308 DYLLNERAGLIE
-3320 RTSTYRSTLRDV
+3320 RTSTYRSTLNDV

-3344 EVNGS
+3344 EVNGR

-3363 GNVTGE
+3363 GNVTGA

-3378 VYGNVSGVKTV
+3378 VYGNISGVKAV

-3470 RDGVDNGC
+3470 RDKVDNGC

-3489 VTDTDYP
+3489 VTDDDYP

-3548 LRVVGN
+3548 LRVKGN
-3554 GEDDGGAYGDDG
+3554 GEADGDTYGDDG
-3566 NNVGLSYVIVER
+3566 NNVGLSYVIMER
-3578 SVPEGKVD
+3578 DVPVNGVD
-3586 MAYVPFNA
+3586 MAFAPFNA

-3734 QNDNYYVTVNTDV
+3734 QNDNYDNYVTVNTDV
-3747 ETTPVGHIPAG
+3747 ETTPAGHIPAG

-3785 EAYENKAEVKLS
+3785 AAYGSMAPVELS
-3797 VARTGETRAADG
+3797 ITRTGETRAADG

-3985 EDISA
+3985 EDIAA

>member
-22 VTEQGD
+22 VTEQRD

-41 IDRAEAG
+41 IGTAKAG

-63 SYVVPDQ
+63 SYVVPE
-70 NGFTLKSGVSL
+70 GGYTLESGVSL

-86 GKEQTVND
+86 GEDGNTIDN

-109 VLTGDINRND
+109 VITGDIGRDD
-119 AVKDASLIFPG
+119 AVKDANFIFPG

-145 LEPTQTSGNN
+145 LKPTQTSGNN

-308 NSLLSTSDNVKP
+308 NSLLTSTDQTRP

-328 EANPGGTDGQ
+328 EANAEGEPAN

-426 VAAGRIRYVMQG
+426 VAAGRIRYVKPG
-438 GTGDGT
+438 GTGDGM

-463 NPGGLPGEV
+463 NPGGQPGEV

-505 GFAGGETSKTA
+505 GFAGGEASKTE
-516 RTMKTKPEGEE
+516 RTMKQKAPGEE

-541 AYYDRKNLTLNGNKW
+541 AYYDRKNLALNGNKW

-840 STFLESAVGILALL
+840 STSLENAVGILDPS
-854 GSSDNFQA
+854 GSSADYWQNH
-862 RTVSYFW
+862 TVSYFW

-962 AGLATGSETF
+962 AGLTDQSSITIFNNGNEQAGWTGFNNIT
-972 TGNGT
+972 NL
-977 EQSDD
+977 
-982 DYGRHTVD
+982 
-990 ASTKF
+990 

-1173 VTVVNNVGAAPATMG
+1173 VTVVNNQGAAPATMG
-1188 STSFSAGNVNALENG
+1188 NTSFSAGNTSGNS
-1203 TTDGMN
+1203 
-1209 NNLTLAT
+1209 LTSIETIGEKGAT
-1216 TDETGAKNF
+1216 NF

-1230 KAGATLGFDTY
+1230 DKGATLGFDTY

-1257 GNNIINQASGTD
+1257 GNNIINQAS
-1269 VTAIPTDITAIN
+1269 VTSASLTTDITIIN

-1302 RIYYVRTNGSD
+1302 EVIYVTPTGSGTKDGSSWNNAIAGNTVYDVERSSITNIPTSDTRYAGFYDVNSRPYGEKSNASKLFFDYLDEDDMSQANVTHSTRTIDGVTHITSITGIDIKNERKEQYVS
-1313 NNNGLS
+1313 GLQY
-1319 WGTAFATVRKAVET
+1319 AVEKAAVKAAQT
-1333 ANDGIIINGEKP
+1333 GKNA

-1350 AGTYAQS
+1350 GGTYTDWKGFVIRDRVDVLGGF
-1357 PKTGSDNC
+1357 PNEGKP
-1365 FEILDGV
+1365 
-1372 NVYGA
+1372 GA
-1377 FPKTGN
+1377 
-1383 PGMDDRHP
+1383 DDRHP
-1391 FISDY
+1391 LLSGYIPANKRDASLDK
-1396 VYNNYAGT
+1396 T
-1404 YSPDDYETILTHSST
+1404 KYETIIQVSSEKPYIENNDGSYSANNLPRRVRKHVLFQPDVCLPT
-1419 SGNRRVLGQAD
+1419 LSPSGRESYSHVWSVRGSWPWGNESWYALEERTNSINVDDNLSNTYRYNRPSGNQNGKYV
-1430 EYNPVRFGGSEPSYR
+1430 EYN
-1445 YEQVGE
+1445 
-1451 GEGNYIYRENA
+1451 
-1462 EYKHV
+1462 
-1467 GSGKGD
+1467 
-1473 YYLSANGGEYVPA
+1473 
-1486 SKELCDYLRAETA
+1486 
-1499 GYYETTSKT
+1499 
-1508 LTHKYVAN
+1508 
-1516 YERSASS
+1516 
-1523 GGFRPQTKNFVY
+1523 
-1535 VGSGKGEYRIY
+1535 
-1546 TSWGRTLY
+1546 
-1554 EERSGGGYSEFT
+1554 
-1566 GAGYY
+1566 
-1571 EATQDVATH
+1571 
-1580 AYCQVGEYI
+1580 
-1589 KVNKGQGNLILTTKG
+1589 
-1604 YNNVGSGYGDYQLL
+1604 
-1618 AAGYVEVP
+1618 
-1626 MGEGNYI
+1626 
-1633 RTADGVFTYGAT
+1633 GAT
-1645 WDGFTLYNGYL
+1645 WDGFTIRHGYL
-1656 DSDDLK
+1656 T
-1662 YINSS
+1662 S
-1667 YARDGGA
+1667 YSANRDGGA
-1674 GARIFTGVTL
+1674 GVRMFRGVTL
-1684 SNCIVTGNKND
+1684 RNCVVAENYINYYDGNSSAGMGAGIYCDGDNSNIVNCFVLANVNNNPNSSGGGANLMVGTSYNCVFAN
-1695 ASTTGNYTSAT
+1695 NYSEKD
-1706 QTRGGG
+1706 GGG
-1712 VYCDEGTLVNCYIIN
+1712 V
-1727 NTLGKSQQYTSY
+1727 
-1739 GGGCYMFSGTAYN
+1739 F
-1752 CVISENKT
+1752 
-1760 NGYHTDGAGIFIE
+1760 FE
-1773 NAEFYNNTIVKNTSN
+1773 NAHFYNNTVAYNTI
-1788 GTARGNGGICIWT
+1788 GYGNGGGILQWRRGEKQVMELYNTILFGNNRDAIYSSTFDKGDGSNCYIQT
-1801 SGPSSQLT
+1801 TEDLQNDLANKFEDSRVGRNLPSPFA
-1809 IYNCIVLGN
+1809 
-1818 SALTGDMI
+1818 SA
-1826 GSGDIAVSSNG
+1826 
-1837 GYINC
+1837 
-1842 NYSITSNVTNASRN
+1842 NAQDEN
-1856 NGAITYN
+1856 
-1863 NSVVKSTSIFT
+1863 
-1874 DYNNG
+1874 
-1879 NYRLGSMDGV
+1879 NYRLSSDATDCV
-1889 NMGIDEP
+1889 NKGTE
-1896 VVNGK
+1896 K
-1901 TINLA
+1901 
-1906 DYTDMD
+1906 YTLPSTDVD
-1912 FTDRIKDCRVD
+1912 FTDRIKDCAVD
-1923 AGAYERNN
+1923 IGAYEL
-1931 ADNVAPENQNGR
+1931 DNSKNTTPQVVGDQ
-1943 YVYYVTWNG
+1943 YTYYVTQNG
-1952 AGSMVANSLANAACA
+1952 DGNASGNSLENAACA
-1967 EKLQIVLDAAGEQKK
+1967 EKLQIVLNAAGELKRG
-1982 NNPSA
+1982 NPDYT
-1987 EVVVKVAGYED
+1987 VVVKVAGYED

-2057 TTTTQ
+2057 TATTQ
-2062 AVNGYHAVTFGGK
+2062 AVNGYHAVTFGAK
-2075 PDNWQGD
+2075 PEGWIETGENAD

-2096 ATSMAGAGSDNTRGG
+2096 ATSMAGGGDDTRGG
-2111 GAIVPAGAHVRN
+2111 GAIVPAWGHVRN
-2123 CVVTGNAAVEGG
+2123 CVVTGNAAVDGG

-2150 YGNSA
+2150 YGNTA
-2155 DNGAGVYADNTDLD
+2155 TGNGAGIYADNENVTN
-2169 VDTGGN
+2169 GS
-2175 RSHIIS
+2175 RSHVIS
-2181 CTIAGNEAA
+2181 STIADNTASGS
-2190 DGGGGLY
+2190 GGGLY

-2521 HVLFTND
+2521 HVLLTNA
-2528 TDATHGVV
+2528 TDAAHGVV

-2542 MDGETYHE
+2542 MDGETYHD

-2615 TAVQYQTPRGGAIF
+2615 TAKYQTPRGGAIF

-2730 SASDYNYGKLFGG
+2730 SASDYNYGNLFGG

-2808 NNNNTEDA
+2808 NNNREDA

-2971 DFSNQSVIRNHAAT
+2971 DFSNQSIIRNYEGT
-2985 TTNQLMAVRAN
+2985 TTGQLLSVRAN
-2996 SGKYVRIEGF
+2996 SDKYVRIEGF

-3012 YGGTGIDATTND
+3012 GKGIDASTN
-3024 ANSTFILANS
+3024 SVGSKFTLANS
-3034 ALRQTAT
+3034 ALRMSET
-3041 GVNISGNTGS
+3041 GVDITGNKGS
-3051 VLIYNTLFAD
+3051 VLMYNTLFAD
-3061 GRTGL
+3061 CVTGL
-3066 NVPSGAGN
+3066 NFADNASRADK

-3084 NSVADMNDGL
+3084 NTAADMNQG
-3094 SNVYNS
+3094 SANVYNS
-3100 VSWKNTAQNMQET
+3100 VSWNNKVQNMPGT
-3113 EGHSNKVFT
+3113 EGNNNKVFA
-3122 FTGEATDNNADIQNG
+3122 FDGDASANNTDIENG
-3137 PNFVDPLNTD
+3137 PNFVDPLND
-3147 ASLRDY
+3147 DKSLRDY

-3162 NKGDNAL
+3162 NTGEKKYYITQVLGDG
-3169 YAKHVLNDGDAS
+3169 NDDLLES
-3181 LANEKD
+3181 ERD

-3196 TDTSIDIGAYE
+3196 TGIDIGAYE

-3215 VYVRADLSIQ
+3215 VYVKAGLNIA

-3250 HDDEEKTG
+3250 YGDEGKTG
-3258 YVFVDRSVKDADL
+3258 YVFVNRNVDNAGLQVR
-3271 RITLPRTK
+3271 LPRTK

-3285 RETSDVDYDENGTI
+3285 NETSEHEVYGEDGTI
-3299 DNNKVKQVV
+3299 YTDNVEPAVT
-3308 DDLLNERAGLIE
+3308 DLLNQRAGLIE
-3320 RTSTYRSTLRDV
+3320 RTDRSTLNSV
-3332 TVNAEGSVVDGF
+3332 TVKAVGSVVDGF
-3344 EVNGS
+3344 EVNGT
-3349 AAVNNGYLSTSVVK
+3349 ATINDGCLSTSVVK

-3426 SDDWKYQLMETSEDI
+3426 SDDWKYQLMETSRDI
-3441 DGGTLQDLNLKPYT
+3441 DGGTLQDLEPYT
-3455 DMVGHSRDIAGNKRI
+3455 DMVGHERDIAGNKRI
-3470 RDGVDNGC
+3470 RDKVDKGC

-3566 NNVGLSYVIVER
+3566 NNVGLSYVIMER
-3578 SVPEGKVD
+3578 DVPVNGVD
-3586 MAYVPFNA
+3586 MAFAPFNA

-3734 QNDNYYVTVNTDV
+3734 QNDNYDNYVTVNTDV

-3797 VARTGETRAADG
+3797 VARTGETRSADG
-3809 GEAQADV
+3809 GAAQADV

-3938 DGRNEGIR
+3938 DGCNDGIR

-3985 EDISA
+3985 EDIAA

>member
-1 MLPLAM
+1 MTKTLRVLYILAAFAMLPLAM
-7 QAQGKRYYVTKEAEK
+7 QAQGKRYYVTKEAE
-22 VTEQGD
+22 TAQAQGD
-28 GSSWSTAMTLQQA
+28 GSSWSTAMTLEQA
-41 IDRAEAG
+41 IGTATAG

-86 GKEQTVND
+86 GEDGNTIDN

-109 VLTGDINRND
+109 VLTGDINRKD
-119 AVKDASLIFPG
+119 AVKDANFIFPG
-130 NATRGDNARH
+130 NATRGDNAKH

-145 LEPTQTSGNN
+145 LEPTPQSGNN

-167 ARGHYSGDGGVGA
+167 ARGHCSGDGGVGA

-239 ERAVAENQGGAVWL
+239 ERAVAENHGGAVWL

-267 ENGGVRL
+267 EHGGVRL
-274 ENRAARVVNSTI
+274 ENNAARVVNSTI
-286 VRNTGSG
+286 TRNTGSG

-308 NSLLSTSDNVKP
+308 NSLLTSTDQTRP

-328 EANPGGTDGQ
+328 EANAEGEPAN

-426 VAAGRIRYVMQG
+426 VAAGRIRYVTQG

-463 NPGGLPGEV
+463 NPGGQPGEV
-472 WIAAGEYE
+472 WIAKGEYE

-527 AMPWEFEHTTVLKA
+527 VMPWEFEHTTVLKA

-692 QLLPEYLILSTCVV
+692 QLLPEYLMLSTCVV

-815 VDENKGGEN
+815 VDKNKGGEN

-840 STFLESAVGILALL
+840 STFLERAVGILASL

-962 AGLATGSETF
+962 AGLTDQSSITIFNNGNEQADWTGFNNIT
-972 TGNGT
+972 NL
-977 EQSDD
+977 
-982 DYGRHTVD
+982 
-990 ASTKF
+990 

-1105 GMFVRQDATVTA
+1105 GMFVRQGATVTA

-1188 STSFSAGNVNALENG
+1188 NTSFSAGNTSGNS
-1203 TTDGMN
+1203 
-1209 NNLTLAT
+1209 LTSIETIGEKGAT
-1216 TDETGAKNF
+1216 NF

-1230 KAGATLGFDTY
+1230 GKGATLGFDTY

-1257 GNNIINQASGTD
+1257 GNNIINQASGTSASL
-1269 VTAIPTDITAIN
+1269 TTDITVVNA
-1281 DRDLGGVPDL
+1281 RDLGGVPDL

-1302 RIYYVRTNGSD
+1302 EVIYVTPTGSGTKDGSSWNNAIAGNTVYDVESSSITNIPTSDTRYAGFYDVNSRPYGEKSNASKLFFDYLDEDDMSQANVTYSTRTIGGVTHITSITGIDIKNERKEQYVS
-1313 NNNGLS
+1313 GLQY
-1319 WGTAFATVRKAVET
+1319 AVEKAAVKAAQT
-1333 ANDGIIINGEKP
+1333 GKNA

-1350 AGTYAQS
+1350 GGTYTDWKGFVIRDRVDVLGGF
-1357 PKTGSDNC
+1357 PNEGKP
-1365 FEILDGV
+1365 
-1372 NVYGA
+1372 GA
-1377 FPKTGN
+1377 
-1383 PGMDDRHP
+1383 DDRHP
-1391 FISDY
+1391 LLSDY
-1396 VYNNYAGT
+1396 IPANEKDASLDKT
-1404 YSPDDYETILTHSST
+1404 KYETIIQVSSEKPYIENNDGSYSANNLPGRVRKHVLFQPDVCLPT
-1419 SGNRRVLGQAD
+1419 LSPSGRESYSHVWSVRSSWPWGNESWGALEERTKSINVNDNLSNTYRYNRLSGYQNGKYV
-1430 EYNPVRFGGSEPSYR
+1430 EYN
-1445 YEQVGE
+1445 
-1451 GEGNYIYRENA
+1451 
-1462 EYKHV
+1462 
-1467 GSGKGD
+1467 
-1473 YYLSANGGEYVPA
+1473 
-1486 SKELCDYLRAETA
+1486 
-1499 GYYETTSKT
+1499 
-1508 LTHKYVAN
+1508 
-1516 YERSASS
+1516 
-1523 GGFRPQTKNFVY
+1523 
-1535 VGSGKGEYRIY
+1535 
-1546 TSWGRTLY
+1546 
-1554 EERSGGGYSEFT
+1554 
-1566 GAGYY
+1566 
-1571 EATQDVATH
+1571 
-1580 AYCQVGEYI
+1580 
-1589 KVNKGQGNLILTTKG
+1589 
-1604 YNNVGSGYGDYQLL
+1604 
-1618 AAGYVEVP
+1618 
-1626 MGEGNYI
+1626 
-1633 RTADGVFTYGAT
+1633 GAT
-1645 WDGFTLYNGYL
+1645 WDGFTIRHGFLTDYSAN
-1656 DSDDLK
+1656 
-1662 YINSS
+1662 
-1667 YARDGGA
+1667 RDGGA
-1674 GARIFTGVTL
+1674 GVRMFRGVTL
-1684 SNCIVTGNKND
+1684 RNCVVADNYINYYGGQNTGSAGMGAGIYSDGSNSYIINCFVLNNVNNNPNSSGGGANLMVGTSYNSVFAN
-1695 ASTTGNYTSAT
+1695 NYSEKD
-1706 QTRGGG
+1706 GGG
-1712 VYCDEGTLVNCYIIN
+1712 VFL
-1727 NTLGKSQQYTSY
+1727 
-1739 GGGCYMFSGTAYN
+1739 
-1752 CVISENKT
+1752 
-1760 NGYHTDGAGIFIE
+1760 E
-1773 NAEFYNNTIVKNTSN
+1773 NAHFYNNTVAYNTI
-1788 GTARGNGGICIWT
+1788 GWGNGGGIRQWT
-1801 SGPSSQLT
+1801 RDRGDGLEQEMLLFNTILYGNNKDAIYSEKFTEGSNCYIQTAQNLSNNLASQ
-1809 IYNCIVLGN
+1809 
-1818 SALTGDMI
+1818 
-1826 GSGDIAVSSNG
+1826 
-1837 GYINC
+1837 
-1842 NYSITSNVTNASRN
+1842 
-1856 NGAITYN
+1856 
-1863 NSVVKSTSIFT
+1863 FT
-1874 DYNNG
+1874 DTQIGQNLSSPFESANAQTEN
-1879 NYRLGSMDGV
+1879 NYRLST
-1889 NMGIDEP
+1889 NAAYC
-1896 VVNGK
+1896 
-1901 TINLA
+1901 INKGTEEYSLPE
-1906 DYTDMD
+1906 TDVD
-1912 FTDRIKDCRVD
+1912 FTARIKDCAVD
-1923 AGAYERNN
+1923 IGAYEL
-1931 ADNVAPENQNGR
+1931 DNRANTVPQTVGNQR
-1943 YVYYVTWNG
+1943 IYYVTQNG
-1952 AGSMVANSLANAACA
+1952 AGTANAGSLDNAACA
-1967 EKLQIVLDAAGEQKK
+1967 EKLQIVLDAAGELKK
-1982 NNPSA
+1982 NNPGV
-1987 EVVVKVAGYED
+1987 EVIVKVAGYED

-2027 GYSDQDNNWNDDGSR
+2027 GYSDQDDNWNDDGSR

-2057 TTTTQ
+2057 TATTQ
-2062 AVNGYHAVTFGGK
+2062 AVNGYHAVTFGNKPEEWTGTGK
-2075 PDNWQGD
+2075 NAD

-2096 ATSMAGAGSDNTRGG
+2096 ATSMAGGGDDTRGG
-2111 GAIVPAGAHVRN
+2111 GAIVPAWGHVRN
-2123 CVVTGNAAVEGG
+2123 SVVTGNAAVDGG

-2150 YGNSA
+2150 YGNTA
-2155 DNGAGVYADNTDLD
+2155 TGNGAGIYADNENVTD
-2169 VDTGGN
+2169 GS
-2175 RSHIIS
+2175 RSHVIS
-2181 CTIAGNEAA
+2181 CTIADNTASGS
-2190 DGGGGLY
+2190 GGGLY

-2219 NVSGVTGQPFADTR
+2219 NVSGVTGQPFVDTR

-2274 YFADVDDEHIDYRL
+2274 YFADVDDTHSDYRL
-2288 KELSPLIKHGMDD
+2288 KELSPLIKHGADD
-2301 KYFDGFISE
+2301 KYFDDFVSE
-2310 FNIAESDMEG
+2310 FNVAAADMQGTERNEG
-2320 RPRYEDV
+2320 V

-2339 GILPDELF
+2339 GILPDKLF

-2359 LSDGAKMLDYLGR
+2359 LSEGKDMLDYLGR

-2390 MRENGTDGANDDTP
+2390 MRENRTDGADDDTP

-2455 SDDQLTSIPAEE
+2455 SDDQLAYIPAEE
-2467 GNLEIKYDENINN
+2467 EDLKIEYDKNINN

-2521 HVLFTND
+2521 HVLLTND

-2542 MDGETYHE
+2542 MDGETYND

-2730 SASDYNYGKLFGG
+2730 SASDYNYGNLFGG

-2797 TDKGDGLNPDD
+2797 TDKGDGV
-2808 NNNNTEDA
+2808 DA
-2816 YTEWFT
+2816 VNGGISGAYDSWFG
-2822 ESNTGLTDY
+2822 EQSLDGY
-2831 AKTYM
+2831 KYGVGYM
-2836 NGSYDRYS
+2836 GSGYNRYS
-2844 GPLNYD
+2844 GPLDD
-2850 ENGNLIIKRTIDI
+2850 EGNPDDKPIDI
-2863 GVYEYQYESNFQN
+2863 GLYEYQYKNNFQT
-2876 MVAIYV
+2876 MKAIYV
-2882 ATEEA
+2882 ATDE
-2887 GRKDGSDWA
+2887 GDGDGSGRDWA

-2904 AIVGASNP
+2904 AIAGASNP
-2912 KQNGGDRT
+2912 LDEPGART

-2929 LDRLSGGAAFTAN
+2929 LERLSGGTAFTAN
-2942 ITDNASINWNG
+2942 LSGSDLYGG

-2971 DFSNQSVIRNHAAT
+2971 DFSNQSIIRNYEGT
-2985 TTNQLMAVRAN
+2985 TTGQLLSVRAN
-2996 SGKYVRIEGF
+2996 SDKYVRIEGF

-3012 YGGTGIDATTND
+3012 GKGIDASTN
-3024 ANSTFILANS
+3024 SVGSKFTLANS
-3034 ALRQTAT
+3034 ALRMSET
-3041 GVNISGNTGS
+3041 GVDITGNKGS
-3051 VLIYNTLFAD
+3051 VLMYNTLFAD
-3061 GRTGL
+3061 CVTGL
-3066 NVPSGAGN
+3066 NFADNASRADK

-3084 NSVADMNDGL
+3084 NTAADMNQG
-3094 SNVYNS
+3094 SANVYNS
-3100 VSWKNTAQNMQET
+3100 VSWNNKVQNMPGT
-3113 EGHSNKVFT
+3113 EGNNNKVFA
-3122 FTGEATDNNADIQNG
+3122 FDGDASANNTDIENG
-3137 PNFVDPLNTD
+3137 PNFVDPLND
-3147 ASLRDY
+3147 DKSLRDY

-3162 NKGDNAL
+3162 NTGEKKYYITQVLGDG
-3169 YAKHVLNDGDAS
+3169 NDDLLES
-3181 LANEKD
+3181 ERD

-3196 TDTSIDIGAYE
+3196 TGIDIGAYE

-3215 VYVRADLSIQ
+3215 VYVKAGLNIA

-3250 HDDEEKTG
+3250 YGDEGKTG
-3258 YVFVDRSVKDADL
+3258 YVFVNRNVDNAGLQVR
-3271 RITLPRTK
+3271 LPRTK

-3285 RETSDVDYDENGTI
+3285 NETSEHEVYGEDGTI
-3299 DNNKVKQVV
+3299 YTDNVEPAVT
-3308 DDLLNERAGLIE
+3308 DLLNQRTGLIE
-3320 RTSTYRSTLRDV
+3320 RTDRSTLNSV
-3332 TVNAEGSVVDGF
+3332 TVKAVGSVVDGF
-3344 EVNGS
+3344 EVNGT
-3349 AAVNNGYLSTSVVK
+3349 ATINDGCLSTSLVK
-3363 GNVTGE
+3363 GNVTGAN
-3369 DGGILYNSL
+3369 GGILYNSL
-3378 VYGNVSGVKTV
+3378 VYGNVSGVQAV
-3389 NVTATASADGTADGT
+3389 NVTATGTV
-3404 IDAAKGNANNR
+3404 DAVTGNANNANNR

-3470 RDGVDNGC
+3470 RDKVDNGC

-3489 VTDTDYP
+3489 VTDDDYP

-3548 LRVVGN
+3548 LRVKGN
-3554 GEDDGGAYGDDG
+3554 GEADGDTYGDDG
-3566 NNVGLSYVIVER
+3566 NNVGLSYVIMER
-3578 SVPEGKVD
+3578 DVPVNGVD
-3586 MAYVPFNA
+3586 MAFAPFNA

-3734 QNDNYYVTVNTDV
+3734 QNDNYVTVNTDV
-3747 ETTPVGHIPAG
+3747 ENTQAGHIPAG

-3772 TFGVSPRGGEKSG
+3772 TFGVSPRSGEKSG
-3785 EAYENKAEVKLS
+3785 GAYENMAEVKLS
-3797 VARTGETRAADG
+3797 VARTGETRSADG
-3809 GEAQADV
+3809 GAVQADV

-3872 VSVPEAGMYTIAVPD
+3872 VSVPEAGMYTISVPD
-3887 DCLADGYETVVL
+3887 DCLAEGYETVVL

-3938 DGRNEGIR
+3938 DSRNDGIR

-3985 EDISA
+3985 EDIAA

>member
-1 MLPLAM
+1 MTKTLRALYILAAFAMLPLAM
-7 QAQGKRYYVTKEAEK
+7 QAQGKRYYVTKEAE
-22 VTEQGD
+22 TAQAQRD
-28 GSSWSTAMTLQQA
+28 GSTWSTAMTLQQA
-41 IDRAEAG
+41 IDRAKAG
-48 DEIWVKGYEAAGGEN
+48 DEIWVKGYEAAGGGN
-63 SYVVPDQ
+63 SYVVPE
-70 NGFTLKSGVSL
+70 GGYTLESGVSL

-86 GKEQTVND
+86 GEDGNTIDN

-109 VLTGDINRND
+109 VITGDINRND
-119 AVKDASLIFPG
+119 AVKDANFIFPG
-130 NATRGDNARH
+130 NATRGNNAKH

-145 LEPTQTSGNN
+145 LEPTPQSGNN

-274 ENRAARVVNSTI
+274 ENRAAKVVNSTI

-328 EANPGGTDGQ
+328 EANAEGEPAN

-426 VAAGRIRYVMQG
+426 VAAGRIRYVKQG

-444 SWTNASGDIQRM
+444 SWPNASGDIQRM
-456 IDELADN
+456 IDDLADN

-505 GFAGGETSKTA
+505 GFAGGEASKTE
-516 RTMKTKPEGEE
+516 RTMKQKAPGEE

-692 QLLPEYLILSTCVV
+692 QLLPDYLMLSTCVV

-840 STFLESAVGILALL
+840 STFLENAVGILASL

-1105 GMFVRQDATVTA
+1105 GMFVRQGATVTA

-1131 AIYAADAASLTLQNC
+1131 AIYAVDAARLTLQNC

-1173 VTVVNNVGAAPATMG
+1173 VTVVNNVGTAPENNSLYA
-1188 STSFSAGNVNALENG
+1188 TSFSAGNVNAPENG
-1203 TTDGMN
+1203 TTGGMN
-1209 NNLTLAT
+1209 NTLTLAT
-1216 TDETGAKNF
+1216 IGETGAKNF

-1251 TSSAEA
+1251 TSSSEA

-1396 VYNNYAGT
+1396 
-1404 YSPDDYETILTHSST
+1404 ETILTPSST
-1419 SGNRRVLGQAD
+1419 SGNRRVLGQED
-1430 EYNPVRFGGSEPSYR
+1430 EYNPVRFGNSEPPYI
-1445 YEQVGE
+1445 YIKVGE
-1451 GEGNYIYRENA
+1451 GEGNYIFRENA
-1462 EYKHV
+1462 EYKYV
-1467 GSGKGD
+1467 GKGKGD
-1473 YYLSANGGEYVPA
+1473 NYLSDNGGEYVPA

-1535 VGSGKGEYRIY
+1535 VGSGKGEYSIY

-1604 YNNVGSGYGDYQLL
+1604 YNNVGSGYGDYQYL

-1695 ASTTGNYTSAT
+1695 ASTTGNSIYAT

-1727 NTLGKSQQYTSY
+1727 NILGKSQQ
-1739 GGGCYMFSGTAYN
+1739 
-1752 CVISENKT
+1752 
-1760 NGYHTDGAGIFIE
+1760 
-1773 NAEFYNNTIVKNTSN
+1773 
-1788 GTARGNGGICIWT
+1788 
-1801 SGPSSQLT
+1801 
-1809 IYNCIVLGN
+1809 
-1818 SALTGDMI
+1818 
-1826 GSGDIAVSSNG
+1826 
-1837 GYINC
+1837 
-1842 NYSITSNVTNASRN
+1842 
-1856 NGAITYN
+1856 
-1863 NSVVKSTSIFT
+1863 
-1874 DYNNG
+1874 
-1879 NYRLGSMDGV
+1879 
-1889 NMGIDEP
+1889 
-1896 VVNGK
+1896 
-1901 TINLA
+1901 
-1906 DYTDMD
+1906 
-1912 FTDRIKDCRVD
+1912 
-1923 AGAYERNN
+1923 
-1931 ADNVAPENQNGR
+1931 
-1943 YVYYVTWNG
+1943 
-1952 AGSMVANSLANAACA
+1952 
-1967 EKLQIVLDAAGEQKK
+1967 
-1982 NNPSA
+1982 
-1987 EVVVKVAGYED
+1987 
-1998 FVYHANTLAN
+1998 
-2008 VNDPMSYS
+2008 
-2016 YTVPYGVVLEG
+2016 
-2027 GYSDQDNNWNDDGSR
+2027 
-2042 NAMERPTK
+2042 
-2050 LSAVYEG
+2050 
-2057 TTTTQ
+2057 
-2062 AVNGYHAVTFGGK
+2062 
-2075 PDNWQGD
+2075 
-2082 AQTVIDGVWLVDGS
+2082 
-2096 ATSMAGAGSDNTRGG
+2096 
-2111 GAIVPAGAHVRN
+2111 
-2123 CVVTGNAAVEGG
+2123 
-2135 GLYLMPGATVSGTLV
+2135 
-2150 YGNSA
+2150 
-2155 DNGAGVYADNTDLD
+2155 
-2169 VDTGGN
+2169 
-2175 RSHIIS
+2175 
-2181 CTIAGNEAA
+2181 
-2190 DGGGGLY
+2190 
-2197 LEDGASMQVNTVV
+2197 
-2210 WGNTAPTGN
+2210 
-2219 NVSGVTGQPFADTR
+2219 
-2233 LARVYNITGKTEFYP
+2233 
-2248 FNNCFIESMELPSDF
+2248 
-2263 INTSMQSDADV
+2263 
-2274 YFADVDDEHIDYRL
+2274 
-2288 KELSPLIKHGMDD
+2288 
-2301 KYFDGFISE
+2301 
-2310 FNIAESDMEG
+2310 
-2320 RPRYEDV
+2320 
-2327 GKLDAGAFAYSG
+2327 
-2339 GILPDELF
+2339 
-2347 TRIFVSQGTNVK
+2347 
-2359 LSDGAKMLDYLGR
+2359 
-2372 SFYTS
+2372 
-2377 FPTLEDALAYIRK
+2377 
-2390 MRENGTDGANDDTP
+2390 
-2404 FEILV
+2404 
-2409 ARGTY
+2409 
-2414 KPTNMRTDAASGVAH
+2414 
-2429 DQRLYS
+2429 
-2435 FVVPQN
+2435 
-2441 VSIYGGFEGNENYS
+2441 
-2455 SDDQLTSIPAEE
+2455 
-2467 GNLEIKYDENINN
+2467 
-2480 LLSKRTFSDFNGNGI
+2480 
-2495 EEPWELEQQTILSGA
+2495 
-2510 INASATARNVY
+2510 
-2521 HVLFTND
+2521 
-2528 TDATHGVV
+2528 
-2536 LDGLTV
+2536 
-2542 MDGETYHE
+2542 
-2550 MSNASEQNE
+2550 
-2559 AGRGGGLYSNG
+2559 
-2570 VGYTISRCRFLNNFG
+2570 
-2585 VRGGAVFMRD
+2585 
-2595 ARLNVIGSMFA
+2595 
-2606 GNGTVDNYT
+2606 
-2615 TAVQYQTPRGGAIF
+2615 
-2629 LSGVSSEKSD
+2629 
-2639 AALFAVNSLFVNN
+2639 
-2652 ETAGEGGAI
+2652 
-2661 GTNYA
+2661 
-2666 EGIVTN
+2666 
-2672 YDPVINLMNCT
+2672 
-2683 FARNK
+2683 
-2688 AKTNAVI
+2688 
-2695 YNHNGKSKMT
+2695 
-2705 NTLLWGNESETYDG
+2705 
-2719 ETDTQHFIISH
+2719 
-2730 SASDYNYGKLFGG
+2730 
-2743 TDGKPGSTAGDG
+2743 
-2755 NILLSETNNDTFGPR
+2755 
-2770 FTSPST
+2770 
-2776 TAGVAGNS
+2776 
-2784 STNLWNPAAISVV
+2784 
-2797 TDKGDGLNPDD
+2797 
-2808 NNNNTEDA
+2808 
-2816 YTEWFT
+2816 
-2822 ESNTGLTDY
+2822 
-2831 AKTYM
+2831 
-2836 NGSYDRYS
+2836 
-2844 GPLNYD
+2844 
-2850 ENGNLIIKRTIDI
+2850 
-2863 GVYEYQYESNFQN
+2863 
-2876 MVAIYV
+2876 
-2882 ATEEA
+2882 
-2887 GRKDGSDWA
+2887 
-2896 NATSDLRG
+2896 
-2904 AIVGASNP
+2904 
-2912 KQNGGDRT
+2912 
-2920 IYVRDGVYE
+2920 
-2929 LDRLSGGAAFTAN
+2929 
-2942 ITDNASINWNG
+2942 
-2953 LTIKGSCTGVGLG
+2953 
-2966 DEAQQ
+2966 
-2971 DFSNQSVIRNHAAT
+2971 
-2985 TTNQLMAVRAN
+2985 
-2996 SGKYVRIEGF
+2996 
-3006 TFINES
+3006 
-3012 YGGTGIDATTND
+3012 
-3024 ANSTFILANS
+3024 
-3034 ALRQTAT
+3034 
-3041 GVNISGNTGS
+3041 
-3051 VLIYNTLFAD
+3051 
-3061 GRTGL
+3061 
-3066 NVPSGAGN
+3066 
-3074 VTLVNTTFAN
+3074 
-3084 NSVADMNDGL
+3084 
-3094 SNVYNS
+3094 
-3100 VSWKNTAQNMQET
+3100 
-3113 EGHSNKVFT
+3113 
-3122 FTGEATDNNADIQNG
+3122 
-3137 PNFVDPLNTD
+3137 
-3147 ASLRDY
+3147 
-3153 HIRPSLTLL
+3153 
-3162 NKGDNAL
+3162 
-3169 YAKHVLNDGDAS
+3169 
-3181 LANEKD
+3181 
-3187 LGNNARVTD
+3187 
-3196 TDTSIDIGAYE
+3196 
-3207 YEAPLQPI
+3207 
-3215 VYVRADLSIQ
+3215 
-3225 NPDGKSWDT
+3225 
-3234 ALGDLQGAADL
+3234 
-3245 ASIYA
+3245 
-3250 HDDEEKTG
+3250 
-3258 YVFVDRSVKDADL
+3258 
-3271 RITLPRTK
+3271 
-3279 VYGGMN
+3279 
-3285 RETSDVDYDENGTI
+3285 
-3299 DNNKVKQVV
+3299 
-3308 DDLLNERAGLIE
+3308 
-3320 RTSTYRSTLRDV
+3320 
-3332 TVNAEGSVVDGF
+3332 
-3344 EVNGS
+3344 
-3349 AAVNNGYLSTSVVK
+3349 
-3363 GNVTGE
+3363 
-3369 DGGILYNSL
+3369 
-3378 VYGNVSGVKTV
+3378 
-3389 NVTATASADGTADGT
+3389 
-3404 IDAAKGNANNR
+3404 
-3415 AGVTETNTYVT
+3415 
-3426 SDDWKYQLMETSEDI
+3426 
-3441 DGGTLQDLNLKPYT
+3441 
-3455 DMVGHSRDIAGNKRI
+3455 
-3470 RDGVDNGC
+3470 
-3478 FETWNITADAS
+3478 
-3489 VTDTDYP
+3489 
-3496 HGQSVVYVRAGSGT
+3496 
-3510 DAEGAELT
+3510 
-3518 VEGAELT
+3518 
-3525 VEKKYTESSPFN
+3525 
-3537 PGVLLLEHRAG
+3537 
-3548 LRVVGN
+3548 
-3554 GEDDGGAYGDDG
+3554 
-3566 NNVGLSYVIVER
+3566 
-3578 SVPEGKVD
+3578 
-3586 MAYVPFNA
+3586 
-3594 TIQANGVTLKRY
+3594 
-3606 DAAKRAGYDYTFN
+3606 
-3619 GTDGAWTD
+3619 
-3627 FAGTSYTYGDK
+3627 
-3638 ERYGLLLDNTAGGNI
+3638 
-3653 AHVRFVGKGDDRST
+3653 
-3667 YVYREGKGMVKNII
+3667 
-3681 LKKESYSDPWLTPSD
+3681 
-3696 AGKKFTHKENMSWN
+3696 
-3710 LFGSPYL
+3710 
-3717 CAMNY
+3717 
-3722 DDMEYG
+3722 
-3728 RVIYGY
+3728 
-3734 QNDNYYVTVNTDV
+3734 
-3747 ETTPVGHIPAG
+3747 
-3758 DAVFTQTATLKDYE
+3758 
-3772 TFGVSPRGGEKSG
+3772 
-3785 EAYENKAEVKLS
+3785 
-3797 VARTGETRAADG
+3797 
-3809 GEAQADV
+3809 
-3816 LQLGAVEPAEARTDF
+3816 
-3831 DMGADGVKWMADG
+3831 
-3844 VAQIYAVQG
+3844 
-3853 GGRYSLL
+3853 
-3860 SAVNV
+3860 
-3865 EGKVAVG
+3865 
-3872 VSVPEAGMYTIAVPD
+3872 
-3887 DCLADGYETVVL
+3887 
-3899 EDNVAHKTVD
+3899 
-3909 LLEGG
+3909 
-3914 YDFTTAVPG
+3914 
-3923 DIEGRFAVSFNRMVD
+3923 
-3938 DGRNEGIR
+3938 
-3946 AYSAQPGMVRVE
+3946 
-3958 GVEAGDRIS
+3958 
-3967 VYSADGIMVAQRV
+3967 
-3980 AASSA
+3980 
-3985 EDISA
+3985 
-3990 SVAAVAVVKV
+3990 
-4000 ERDGKTVKTVK
+4000 
-4011 LKIKN
+4011 

>member
-7 QAQGKRYYVTKEAEK
+7 QAQGKRYYVTKEAE
-22 VTEQGD
+22 TAQAQGD
-28 GSSWSTAMTLQQA
+28 GSSWSTAMTLERA
-41 IDRAEAG
+41 IGTATAG
-48 DEIWVKGYEAAGGEN
+48 DEIWVKGYEAAGGGN
-63 SYVVPDQ
+63 SYVVPE
-70 NGFTLKSGVSL
+70 GGYTLMSGVSL

-86 GKEQTVND
+86 GEDGNTIDN

-109 VLTGDINRND
+109 VLTGDIGRD
-119 AVKDASLIFPG
+119 DSVKDASLIFPG
-130 NATRGDNARH
+130 NATRGDNALH

-145 LEPTQTSGNN
+145 LEPTPQSGNN

-274 ENRAARVVNSTI
+274 ENSAARVVNSTI
-286 VRNTGSG
+286 TRNTGSG

-404 VDLNGDRRQQG
+404 VDLNGDKRQQG

-426 VAAGRIRYVMQG
+426 VAAGRIRYVKQG
-438 GTGDGT
+438 GTGNGT

-463 NPGGLPGEV
+463 NPGGQPGEV
-472 WIAAGEYE
+472 WIAEGEYE

-505 GFAGGETSKTA
+505 GFAGGEASKTE
-516 RTMKTKPEGEE
+516 RKLKTKPEGEE
-527 AMPWEFEHTTVLKA
+527 VMPWEFEHTTVLKA

-575 PFTQVTTLDGVT
+575 PFMQVTTLDGVT
-587 IMGGYAQGGTGLDD
+587 IMGGYAQGNTGLDD

-620 NCTVTENN
+620 NCTVTENY

-678 RNGAGVYLDNSDEA
+678 RNGAGVYLDNSDES

-717 YCNQGGVLL
+717 YCNHGGVLL

-815 VDENKGGEN
+815 VNENKGGEN

-840 STFLESAVGILALL
+840 LTSLKNAVGILDPS
-854 GSSDNFQA
+854 GSSADYWQNH
-862 RTVSYFW
+862 TISYFW

-982 DYGRHTVD
+982 DYGRRTVD

-1105 GMFVRQDATVTA
+1105 GMFVRQGATVTA

-1131 AIYAADAASLTLQNC
+1131 AIYAADAAILTLQNC
-1146 VVNNNTNTDASA
+1146 VVNNNTNTDVSA

-1203 TTDGMN
+1203 TTDDMN
-1209 NNLTLAT
+1209 NTLTLAT

-1257 GNNIINQASGTD
+1257 GNNIINQAS
-1269 VTAIPTDITAIN
+1269 VTYASLTTDITIIN

-1291 GAYEADLPKAG
+1291 GAYEAELPKAG
-1302 RIYYVRTNGSD
+1302 EVIYVTQDGAGSKDGSSWDNAIAGNMVYDVDEASITDVETNSTRYAGFYDATNRPYGERSNASKLFFDYLDDGDMNQVNVNVNTQTIRGTTHVTDINGINIKNERKEKYVS
-1313 NNNGLS
+1313 GLQY
-1319 WGTAFATVRKAVET
+1319 AVEKAAQKAEQT
-1333 ANDGIIINGEKP
+1333 GANT

-1350 AGTYAQS
+1350 GGTYTDWKGFVIRDRVDVLGGF
-1357 PKTGSDNC
+1357 PNEGKP
-1365 FEILDGV
+1365 
-1372 NVYGA
+1372 GA
-1377 FPKTGN
+1377 
-1383 PGMDDRHP
+1383 DDRHP
-1391 FISDY
+1391 LLSSYIPANDKDKDLDK
-1396 VYNNYAGT
+1396 NK
-1404 YSPDDYETILTHSST
+1404 YETIIQVMADKPYVQNRDGSYSENNLPNRVRKHVLFQPDVCLPTMSPSGRESYSHVWSVNGGWPWGNEYWDALEERTNSINVDDNLSNT
-1419 SGNRRVLGQAD
+1419 YRYNRPSGNQNGKYV
-1430 EYNPVRFGGSEPSYR
+1430 EYN
-1445 YEQVGE
+1445 
-1451 GEGNYIYRENA
+1451 
-1462 EYKHV
+1462 
-1467 GSGKGD
+1467 
-1473 YYLSANGGEYVPA
+1473 
-1486 SKELCDYLRAETA
+1486 
-1499 GYYETTSKT
+1499 
-1508 LTHKYVAN
+1508 
-1516 YERSASS
+1516 
-1523 GGFRPQTKNFVY
+1523 
-1535 VGSGKGEYRIY
+1535 
-1546 TSWGRTLY
+1546 
-1554 EERSGGGYSEFT
+1554 
-1566 GAGYY
+1566 
-1571 EATQDVATH
+1571 
-1580 AYCQVGEYI
+1580 
-1589 KVNKGQGNLILTTKG
+1589 
-1604 YNNVGSGYGDYQLL
+1604 
-1618 AAGYVEVP
+1618 
-1626 MGEGNYI
+1626 
-1633 RTADGVFTYGAT
+1633 GAT
-1645 WDGFTLYNGYL
+1645 WDGFTIRHGYL
-1656 DSDDLK
+1656 T
-1662 YINSS
+1662 S
-1667 YARDGGA
+1667 YSANRDGGA
-1674 GARIFTGVTL
+1674 GVRMFRGVTL
-1684 SNCIVTGNKND
+1684 RNCVVADNYINYYGERNTGSAGMGAGIYSDGSNSYIINCFVLNNVNNNPNSSGGGANLMVGTSYNSVFAN
-1695 ASTTGNYTSAT
+1695 NYSEKD
-1706 QTRGGG
+1706 GGG
-1712 VYCDEGTLVNCYIIN
+1712 VFL
-1727 NTLGKSQQYTSY
+1727 
-1739 GGGCYMFSGTAYN
+1739 
-1752 CVISENKT
+1752 
-1760 NGYHTDGAGIFIE
+1760 E
-1773 NAEFYNNTIVKNTSN
+1773 NAHFYNNTVAYNTI
-1788 GTARGNGGICIWT
+1788 GWGYGGGIRQWT
-1801 SGPSSQLT
+1801 RDRGDGLEQEMLLFNT
-1809 IYNCIVLGN
+1809 ILYGNNKDAIYSEKFTEGSNCYIQTAQNL
-1818 SALTGDMI
+1818 
-1826 GSGDIAVSSNG
+1826 SN
-1837 GYINC
+1837 NL
-1842 NYSITSNVTNASRN
+1842 AS
-1856 NGAITYN
+1856 
-1863 NSVVKSTSIFT
+1863 KFT
-1874 DYNNG
+1874 DTQIGQNLSSPFESANAQTEN
-1879 NYRLGSMDGV
+1879 NYRLST
-1889 NMGIDEP
+1889 NA
-1896 VVNGK
+1896 
-1901 TINLA
+1901 TYCINKGTEEYSLPE
-1906 DYTDMD
+1906 TDVD
-1912 FTDRIKDCRVD
+1912 FTARIKDCAVD
-1923 AGAYERNN
+1923 IGAYEL
-1931 ADNVAPENQNGR
+1931 DNRANTVPQTVGNQR
-1943 YVYYVTWNG
+1943 IYYVTQNG
-1952 AGSMVANSLANAACA
+1952 AGTANAGSLDNAACA

-2050 LSAVYEG
+2050 LSAVYER
-2057 TTTTQ
+2057 TATTQ
-2062 AVNGYHAVTFGGK
+2062 AVNGYHAVTFGNK
-2075 PDNWQGD
+2075 PEGWTGTGENAD

-2096 ATSMAGAGSDNTRGG
+2096 ATSMAGGGDDTRGG
-2111 GAIVPAGAHVRN
+2111 GAIVPAWGHVRN
-2123 CVVTGNAAVEGG
+2123 CVVTGNAAVDGG

-2150 YGNSA
+2150 YGNTA
-2155 DNGAGVYADNTDLD
+2155 TGNGAGIYTDNDGAGD
-2169 VDTGGN
+2169 DN
-2175 RSHIIS
+2175 RAHIIS

-2274 YFADVDDEHIDYRL
+2274 YFADVDDEHSDYRL
-2288 KELSPLIKHGMDD
+2288 KELSPLIKHGADD
-2301 KYFDGFISE
+2301 KYFDDFVSE
-2310 FNIAESDMEG
+2310 FNVAAADMQGTERNEG
-2320 RPRYEDV
+2320 V

-2339 GILPDELF
+2339 GILPDKLF

-2359 LSDGAKMLDYLGR
+2359 LRDGAKMLDYLGR

-2390 MRENGTDGANDDTP
+2390 MRENRTDGADDDTP

-2455 SDDQLTSIPAEE
+2455 SDDQLAYIPAEE
-2467 GNLEIKYDENINN
+2467 EDLKIEYDKNINN

-2521 HVLFTND
+2521 HVLLTND
-2528 TDATHGVV
+2528 TDAAHGVV

-2542 MDGETYHE
+2542 MDGETYHK

-2615 TAVQYQTPRGGAIF
+2615 TAQYQKPRGGAIF

-2730 SASDYNYGKLFGG
+2730 SASDYNYGNLFGG

-2797 TDKGDGLNPDD
+2797 TDKGDGV
-2808 NNNNTEDA
+2808 DA
-2816 YTEWFT
+2816 VNGGISGAYDSWFG
-2822 ESNTGLTDY
+2822 EQSLDGY
-2831 AKTYM
+2831 KYGVGYM
-2836 NGSYDRYS
+2836 GSGYNRYS
-2844 GPLNYD
+2844 GPLDD
-2850 ENGNLIIKRTIDI
+2850 EGNPDDKPIDI
-2863 GVYEYQYESNFQN
+2863 GLYEYQYKNNFQT
-2876 MVAIYV
+2876 MKAIYV
-2882 ATEEA
+2882 ATDE
-2887 GRKDGSDWA
+2887 GDGDGSGRDWV

-2912 KQNGGDRT
+2912 TDEKGDRT
-2920 IYVRDGVYE
+2920 IYVKNGVYE
-2929 LDRLSGGAAFTAN
+2929 LERLSGGTAFTAN
-2942 ITDNASINWNG
+2942 LSGSDLYGG

-2971 DFSNQSVIRNHAAT
+2971 DFSNQSIIRNYEGT
-2985 TTNQLMAVRAN
+2985 TTGQLLSVRAN
-2996 SGKYVRIEGF
+2996 SDKYVRIEGF

-3012 YGGTGIDATTND
+3012 GKGIDASTN
-3024 ANSTFILANS
+3024 SVGSKFTLANS
-3034 ALRQTAT
+3034 ALRMSET
-3041 GVNISGNTGS
+3041 GVDITGNKGS
-3051 VLIYNTLFAD
+3051 VLMYNTLFAD
-3061 GRTGL
+3061 CVTGL
-3066 NVPSGAGN
+3066 NFADNASRADK

-3084 NSVADMNDGL
+3084 NTAADMNQG
-3094 SNVYNS
+3094 SANVYNS
-3100 VSWKNTAQNMQET
+3100 VSWNNKVQNMPGT
-3113 EGHSNKVFT
+3113 EGNNNKVFA
-3122 FTGEATDNNADIQNG
+3122 FDGDASANNTDIENG
-3137 PNFVDPLNTD
+3137 PNFVDPLND
-3147 ASLRDY
+3147 DKSLRDY

-3162 NKGDNAL
+3162 NTGEKKYYITQVLGDG
-3169 YAKHVLNDGDAS
+3169 NDDLLES
-3181 LANEKD
+3181 ERD

-3196 TDTSIDIGAYE
+3196 TGIDIGAYE

-3215 VYVRADLSIQ
+3215 VYVKAGLNIA

-3250 HDDEEKTG
+3250 YGDEGKTG
-3258 YVFVDRSVKDADL
+3258 YVFVNRNVDNAGLQVR
-3271 RITLPRTK
+3271 LPRTK

-3285 RETSDVDYDENGTI
+3285 NETSEHEVYGEDGTI
-3299 DNNKVKQVV
+3299 YTDNVEPAVT
-3308 DDLLNERAGLIE
+3308 DLLNQRAGLIE
-3320 RTSTYRSTLRDV
+3320 RTDRSTLNSV
-3332 TVNAEGSVVDGF
+3332 TVKAVGSVVDGF
-3344 EVNGS
+3344 EVNGT
-3349 AAVNNGYLSTSVVK
+3349 ATINDGCLSTSLVK
-3363 GNVTGE
+3363 GNVTGAN
-3369 DGGILYNSL
+3369 GGILYNSL
-3378 VYGNVSGVKTV
+3378 VYGNVRGVKAV

-3426 SDDWKYQLMETSEDI
+3426 SDDWKYQLMETSRDI
-3441 DGGTLQDLNLKPYT
+3441 DGGTLQDLEPYT
-3455 DMVGHSRDIAGNKRI
+3455 DMVGHERDIAGNKRI
-3470 RDGVDNGC
+3470 RDKVDKGC
-3478 FETWNITADAS
+3478 FETWYITADAS

-3548 LRVVGN
+3548 LRVKGN
-3554 GEDDGGAYGDDG
+3554 GEADGDTYGDDG

-3594 TIQANGVTLKRY
+3594 TIQKNGDGVKLQRY
-3606 DAAKRAGYDYTFN
+3606 NARERADYEYTFN
-3619 GTDGAWTD
+3619 KDNGAWADFTD
-3627 FAGTSYTYGDK
+3627 TDTYDG
-3638 ERYGLLLDNTAGGNI
+3638 RYGLLLDNTAGK
-3653 AHVRFVGKGDDRST
+3653 AATVRFVGKGDSRQD
-3667 YVYREGKGMVKNII
+3667 YVYREGKGITDAAKTVW
-3681 LKKESYSDPWLTPSD
+3681 LKKENHSEPWATPQS
-3696 AGKKFTHKENMSWN
+3696 GGNKFTHKENMSWN

-3734 QNDNYYVTVNTDV
+3734 QDNYVTVNTDV
-3747 ETTPVGHIPAG
+3747 ETTPAGHIPAG

-3772 TFGVSPRGGEKSG
+3772 TFGVSPRGDEKSG
-3785 EAYENKAEVKLS
+3785 GAYGSMAPVELS
-3797 VARTGETRAADG
+3797 ITRTGETRAADG

-3872 VSVPEAGMYTIAVPD
+3872 VSVPEAGMYIIAVPD